1 MWARSPSPSQ
11 FNSYT
16 MASYHNSLNPPSGED
31 HHNTHLQA
39 MYARLQAA
47 RNAQTHNDD
56 PVPAPGPAAAAH
68 DLLSR
73 FHSYNQAS
81 NPHDYYGQA
90 PSESPVTGLDDYPPP
105 AAPTPPTG
113 FGAHSHSHHPPGAIG
128 SSLPPIGT
136 MPSNSASSAEQSVN
150 LLNLLKFSGAQG
162 QNSQPHSQHSQG
174 SPAGSA
180 HALSF
185 GSSPHQAHATS
196 NSNPPPLH
204 APVPIPADPQGL
216 LATLMKGNMQ
226 NEGPAPRVEHQ
237 QPSSRDSWNMG
248 PPANTQ
254 EYLLNLLHRPKP
266 AQNDQPSTNES
277 SQPATL
283 TPQSANDS
291 SADHYRDY
299 GHRQALLESAS
310 HDSTPL
316 PHQFAVSPR
325 DRHDFQSPLPQHSH
339 YDTSNRSSRF
349 DYTNPFDEF
358 AAPQDKA
365 SKSSTPGNSG
375 PVTTMPPELQAATAV
390 KIMQKSSAS
399 AMSSPGNASDHK
411 RSSAYQS
418 PPVSAGPPRAR
429 PERYPSDTGRS
440 HGSPYT
446 TASHSDPHYEREHEH
461 GHGHGHENEREHEHE
476 YEHEHER
483 EHERGQE
490 YQPQHQQN
498 KETVLDAI
506 TDLAEKADI
515 EAQDALARAEQEE
528 AQARIAADLEDMMSA
543 KTDAE
548 FQDSA
553 EAAARNLSKELEK
566 EENADALEARYS
578 PEIAQ
583 SIRHIVE
590 DTAHGPVADSWESA
604 EADEI
609 VVIEEPPT
617 PVKVY
622 NFPMKPW
629 ISITMQ
635 DSFDEPRPQF
645 RDEVILDIARLKKE
659 FDQIDRNLVAATESY
674 IAYGMSKAGGLRVI
688 RQEDGKDAKLFTD
701 TKDRVFNV
709 AVSYTSDDGDIP
721 PEESIIGTG
730 ISGTVYYIQ
739 IRGGGKDH
747 LEESHP
753 EQYGFALPPANTQ
766 EGDAPGG
773 ILKTRA
779 RTSATH
785 PEYFA
790 VGRGKTINIIWP
802 AVVMQKNIFKPGH
815 DRLVDTEKL
824 AKECALRINT
834 GKAGKDFTFSQ
845 DDTTIVSLDKS
856 GRVKFWDV
864 RDLTAV
870 DMNSDVRFPMPAHTS
885 LEIKEPL
892 MTLNT
897 TPEGEKAWPTSVLL
911 LDKQRPYQKRCA
923 LRYMIVGMK
932 QNHTLQLW
940 DLALGKP
947 VQEFN
952 LPHSKESDAVC
963 SVMYHPATGMIVV
976 GHPTRNSV
984 YFLHLSAPK
993 YTIKGLSQVDYIQ
1006 KLVAKDS
1013 SIPEPDST
1021 AVISGVREYSL
1032 ANKGLLRSLDIL
1044 ETPSCSSS
1052 SDEPSL
1058 FDLYAMHS
1066 KGVTAMTIKQ
1076 ADLGWSKDNKVVL
1089 GVDATDS
1096 GLVKISKLK
1105 ELPSTIVPEP
1115 HAAEEPAAPIK
1126 IASRPSAK
1134 EIATSHTTSSTSGQ
1148 EAQKRTSES
1157 IVPHLQNE
1165 RKESD
1170 IPVTPNN
1177 QLEKSEKKA
1186 RKKREKAAAA
1196 AAAAAEKLAIENAQP
1211 NANSNSPR
1219 VDTVPTTKNAE
1230 SRATISPSLQPTM
1243 STESVQSAVR
1253 QISSGLSEKLTAVI
1267 THELKDH
1274 RGKVESEFRNRS
1286 DSYAKS
1292 QKELLE
1298 LVSSVLNEN
1307 TQAVLSR
1314 TITDQFED
1322 SVVPH
1327 LSNLI
1332 TKTIETQI
1340 DSKLGGKVSHS
1351 VNNQLQ
1357 KTLPHAV
1364 THALQKADLTKSIS
1378 ERLAASVAMDMEE
1391 SFRETLVSSI
1401 TPIFSDMAVAS
1412 SRSLIQDVQRR
1423 TAEQIQE
1430 FEQRHIVD
1438 TQKID
1443 QLTAIVSK
1451 LSDTVGEMAAAQ
1463 TQFQEQM
1470 AQMQLRMSQDRAPA
1484 QPQPQPQVSQPVSN
1498 RAASY
1503 GSPSATSSSH
1513 GNQLVPY
1520 PGGNHSNAKDAE
1532 LQHLISNIA
1541 SFMERGEY
1549 ETGLIR
1555 WIQLPRQ
1562 HDIFDEY
1569 IVKFD
1574 PQIVRDMP
1582 ALVSLSVASVLA
1594 EQLDGPHLRER
1605 VTWVELVL
1613 NSLYSS
1619 LPHITD
1625 PAVRD
1630 VVPKIM
1636 ATFLERV
1643 EKLFMRISGR
1653 APTDPMLP
1661 HLSNMT
1667 HIATRI
1673 QNYARNSNY

>member
-1 MWARSPSPSQ
+1 
-11 FNSYT
+11 
-16 MASYHNSLNPPSGED
+16 MAG
-31 HHNTHLQA
+31 
-39 MYARLQAA
+39 
-47 RNAQTHNDD
+47 
-56 PVPAPGPAAAAH
+56 
-68 DLLSR
+68 
-73 FHSYNQAS
+73 
-81 NPHDYYGQA
+81 
-90 PSESPVTGLDDYPPP
+90 
-105 AAPTPPTG
+105 
-113 FGAHSHSHHPPGAIG
+113 
-128 SSLPPIGT
+128 
-136 MPSNSASSAEQSVN
+136 
-150 LLNLLKFSGAQG
+150 
-162 QNSQPHSQHSQG
+162 
-174 SPAGSA
+174 
-180 HALSF
+180 
-185 GSSPHQAHATS
+185 
-196 NSNPPPLH
+196 
-204 APVPIPADPQGL
+204 
-216 LATLMKGNMQ
+216 
-226 NEGPAPRVEHQ
+226 
-237 QPSSRDSWNMG
+237 
-248 PPANTQ
+248 
-254 EYLLNLLHRPKP
+254 
-266 AQNDQPSTNES
+266 
-277 SQPATL
+277 
-283 TPQSANDS
+283 
-291 SADHYRDY
+291 
-299 GHRQALLESAS
+299 
-310 HDSTPL
+310 
-316 PHQFAVSPR
+316 
-325 DRHDFQSPLPQHSH
+325 
-339 YDTSNRSSRF
+339 
-349 DYTNPFDEF
+349 
-358 AAPQDKA
+358 
-365 SKSSTPGNSG
+365 
-375 PVTTMPPELQAATAV
+375 
-390 KIMQKSSAS
+390 
-399 AMSSPGNASDHK
+399 
-411 RSSAYQS
+411 
-418 PPVSAGPPRAR
+418 
-429 PERYPSDTGRS
+429 
-440 HGSPYT
+440 
-446 TASHSDPHYEREHEH
+446 
-461 GHGHGHENEREHEHE
+461 
-476 YEHEHER
+476 
-483 EHERGQE
+483 
-490 YQPQHQQN
+490 
-498 KETVLDAI
+498 
-506 TDLAEKADI
+506 LAEKADL
-515 EAQDALARAEQEE
+515 EAQEALARAEQEE
-528 AQARIAADLEDMMSA
+528 VQAQIAANLEEMMNARS
-543 KTDAE
+543 DAE
-548 FQDSA
+548 FQEAA
-553 EAAARNLSKELEK
+553 EAAARDLSKELDN
-566 EENADALEARYS
+566 EENAGALETQYS
-578 PEIAQ
+578 PQVAQ
-583 SIRHIVE
+583 AIRNIVE

-604 EADEI
+604 DADEI
-609 VVIEEPPT
+609 VVIEESPAPI
-617 PVKVY
+617 KVY

-629 ISITMQ
+629 VSITMH

-645 RDEVILDIARLKKE
+645 RDEVILDIARLKKD

-747 LEESHP
+747 LEEPHP

-790 VGRGKTINIIWP
+790 VGRGKTISIIWP
-802 AVVMQKNIFKPGH
+802 ALVIQKNIFKPGH
-815 DRLVDTEKL
+815 DRLVDTERL

-976 GHPTRNSV
+976 GHPTRNSI

-993 YTIKGLSQVDYIQ
+993 YTIKGMSQVDYIQ

-1021 AVISGVREYSL
+1021 AVISGVREYSF

-1044 ETPSCSSS
+1044 ENPSCSSS
-1052 SDEPSL
+1052 SDEQSL

-1066 KGVTAMTIKQ
+1066 KGVTAVTIKQ

-1089 GVDATDS
+1089 GVDATES

-1115 HAAEEPAAPIK
+1115 HAAEEPAPPIK
-1126 IASRPSAK
+1126 IATRPAIK
-1134 EIATSHTTSSTSGQ
+1134 EIATPHTVSTTPGQ
-1148 EAQKRTSES
+1148 ETHKRNGES
-1157 IVPHLQNE
+1157 SAPHLQNE

-1170 IPVTPNN
+1170 IPVTPVN
-1177 QLEKSEKKA
+1177 QLDKSEKKA

-1196 AAAAAEKLAIENAQP
+1196 AAEKLAAENALLT
-1211 NANSNSPR
+1211 ASGNSPR
-1219 VDTVPTTKNAE
+1219 VDNVPATKHAE
-1230 SRATISPSLQPTM
+1230 PKVSASPSLQPTM
-1243 STESVQSAVR
+1243 SMESVQAAVR
-1253 QISSGLSEKLTAVI
+1253 QISTGLGEKLTAVI

-1274 RGKVESEFRNRS
+1274 RSKVESEFRHRS

-1307 TQAVLSR
+1307 IQAVLSR

-1322 SVVPH
+1322 NVVPH

-1332 TKTIETQI
+1332 TKTIESQI

-1378 ERLAASVAMDMEE
+1378 ERLAASVALDMEE

-1401 TPIFSDMAVAS
+1401 TPAFSDMAVSA

-1423 TAEQIQE
+1423 TADQFKE
-1430 FEQRHIVD
+1430 FEQRHVAD
-1438 TQKID
+1438 TKKID
-1443 QLTAIVSK
+1443 QLTALVSK
-1451 LSDTVGEMAAAQ
+1451 LSDTVSEMATAQ
-1463 TQFQEQM
+1463 TQFQERLVQV
-1470 AQMQLRMSQDRAPA
+1470 QLRMSQDRGPA
-1484 QPQPQPQVSQPVSN
+1484 QPPQPAQPSLN
-1498 RAASY
+1498 RTASY
-1503 GSPSATSSSH
+1503 GSPSATSSNH

-1520 PGGNHSNAKDAE
+1520 PNSNHSNAKDAE
-1532 LQHLISNIA
+1532 LQHLITSVA

-1574 PQIVRDMP
+1574 PQIVQDMP

-1605 VTWVELVL
+1605 VTWVEVVL

-1619 LPHITD
+1619 LPHVTD

-1630 VVPKIM
+1630 VIPKIM
-1636 ATFLERV
+1636 STFLERV
-1643 EKLFMRISGR
+1643 EKLFIRINGR
-1653 APTDPMLP
+1653 APTDPMLQ
-1661 HLSNMT
+1661 HLSSMT
-1667 HIATRI
+1667 QIAKRI
-1673 QNYARNSNY
+1673 RNYGRNLAY

>member
-1 MWARSPSPSQ
+1 
-11 FNSYT
+11 
-16 MASYHNSLNPPSGED
+16 MASYNNLNPPSGED
-31 HHNTHLQA
+31 QNAHLQA

-47 RNAQTHNDD
+47 RNAQTHGEDSA
-56 PVPAPGPAAAAH
+56 PASAAAH

-90 PSESPVTGLDDYPPP
+90 SAESPVTGLDDYPPP

-113 FGAHSHSHHPPGAIG
+113 FGHSHHPPGVIG
-128 SSLPPIGT
+128 SLPPIGT
-136 MPSNSASSAEQSVN
+136 MSSASSTNTADQSVN

-162 QNSQPHSQHSQG
+162 QNSQPHSQA

-185 GSSPHQAHATS
+185 GSSPNQTHA
-196 NSNPPPLH
+196 NPPPLH
-204 APVPIPADPQGL
+204 APVPMPADPQGL
-216 LATLMKGNMQ
+216 LATLMKGNMH
-226 NEGPAPRVEHQ
+226 NEVAAQRAEHQ
-237 QPSSRDSWNMG
+237 QPNIRDAWNIG
-248 PPANTQ
+248 PPTNTQ

-266 AQNDQPSTNES
+266 AQHDQPSTNES

-291 SADHYRDY
+291 PADHYRDY
-299 GHRQALLESAS
+299 VPRQALLENTS

-316 PHQFAVSPR
+316 PHQFASSPQAKY
-325 DRHDFQSPLPQHSH
+325 DYQSPSSQHSH
-339 YDTSNRSSRF
+339 HDATRRSSRF

-365 SKSSTPGNSG
+365 SKASTPGTSG
-375 PVTTMPPELQAATAV
+375 PASTMPTELPAATAV
-390 KIMQKSSAS
+390 NVIQKKTSTSAI
-399 AMSSPGNASDHK
+399 SSPGNASDHK
-411 RSSAYQS
+411 RPSAYHS
-418 PPVSAGPPRAR
+418 PVVNTEPARPR
-429 PERYPSDTGRS
+429 PERYPSDAGRS
-440 HGSPYT
+440 RGSPYT
-446 TASHSDPHYEREHEH
+446 TTSHSDRL
-461 GHGHGHENEREHEHE
+461 
-476 YEHEHER
+476 YEHEHE
-483 EHERGQE
+483 
-490 YQPQHQQN
+490 QN
-498 KETVLDAI
+498 QETVLEAI
-506 TDLAEKADI
+506 TDLAKKADL
-515 EAQDALARAEQEE
+515 EAREALVKAKHQE
-528 AQARIAADLEDMMSA
+528 AQAQIAANLEDMMSA
-543 KTDAE
+543 RTDAE
-548 FQDSA
+548 FQESA
-553 EAAARNLSKELEK
+553 EAAARDLSKELEK
-566 EENADALEARYS
+566 EENAGALEARYS
-578 PEIAQ
+578 PEVAQ
-583 SIRHIVE
+583 AIRDIVD
-590 DTAHGPVADSWESA
+590 DTAHGAVADSWESA

-609 VVIEEPPT
+609 VVIEEPPA

-753 EQYGFALPPANTQ
+753 EQYGFALPPASTQ

-790 VGRGKTINIIWP
+790 VGRGKTISIIWP

-870 DMNSDVRFPMPAHTS
+870 DMNSD
-885 LEIKEPL
+885 EPL

-947 VQEFN
+947 
-952 LPHSKESDAVC
+952 ESDAVC
-963 SVMYHPATGMIVV
+963 SVMYHPSTGMIVV

-1021 AVISGVREYSL
+1021 A
-1032 ANKGLLRSLDIL
+1032 GLLRSLDIL
-1044 ETPSCSSS
+1044 ENPSCSSS
-1052 SDEPSL
+1052 SDEQSL

-1066 KGVTAMTIKQ
+1066 KGVTAVTIKQ

-1089 GVDATDS
+1089 GVDATDG

-1105 ELPSTIVPEP
+1105 ELPSTVVPEP

-1126 IASRPSAK
+1126 IASRSVAKDSATPQT
-1134 EIATSHTTSSTSGQ
+1134 ASSASGQ
-1148 EAQKRTSES
+1148 DTHKRTGEAGA
-1157 IVPHLQNE
+1157 PHLQNE

-1170 IPVTPNN
+1170 IPVTPVN
-1177 QLEKSEKKA
+1177 QLDKSEKKA

-1196 AAAAAEKLAIENAQP
+1196 AAAAAEKLAAENTQS
-1211 NANSNSPR
+1211 NTSSNSPR
-1219 VDTVPTTKNAE
+1219 VDTIPSTKSAEPKVTT
-1230 SRATISPSLQPTM
+1230 SPSLQQTM
-1243 STESVQSAVR
+1243 STESVQAAVR
-1253 QISSGLSEKLTAVI
+1253 QISTGLSDKLTTVI

-1274 RGKVESEFRNRS
+1274 RSKVESEFRNRS

-1322 SVVPH
+1322 SVLPH

-1378 ERLAASVAMDMEE
+1378 ERLAASVALDMEE

-1423 TAEQIQE
+1423 TTEQIQE
-1430 FEQRHIVD
+1430 FEQRHIAD

-1463 TQFQEQM
+1463 TQFQERIV
-1470 AQMQLRMSQDRAPA
+1470 QMQLRMSQDRAPA
-1484 QPQPQPQVSQPVSN
+1484 QPQAAQPVPN
-1498 RAASY
+1498 QAASY
-1503 GSPSATSSSH
+1503 GSPSATSSNH

-1520 PGGNHSNAKDAE
+1520 PSGNHSNSTKDTE
-1532 LQHLISNIA
+1532 LQHLVSSVA
-1541 SFMERGEY
+1541 AHMERGEF

-1605 VTWVELVL
+1605 VTWVEHVL

-1630 VVPKIM
+1630 VIPKIM
-1636 ATFLERV
+1636 GTFLERV

-1653 APTDPMLP
+1653 APSDPMLQ
-1661 HLSNMT
+1661 HLSTMT
-1667 HIATRI
+1667 HMAKRI
-1673 QNYARNSNY
+1673 QSFARNPTY

>member
-1 MWARSPSPSQ
+1 MWAASPSRLPIL
-11 FNSYT
+11 T
-16 MASYHNSLNPPSGED
+16 MASYNNLNPPSGED
-31 HHNTHLQA
+31 QNAHLQA
-39 MYARLQAA
+39 MYARIQAA
-47 RNAQTHNDD
+47 RNAQHGEDS
-56 PVPAPGPAAAAH
+56 VPASASAH

-90 PSESPVTGLDDYPPP
+90 SAESPVTGLDDYPPP

-113 FGAHSHSHHPPGAIG
+113 FGHSHHPPGVIG
-128 SSLPPIGT
+128 SLPPIGT
-136 MPSNSASSAEQSVN
+136 MSSTNSTNTADQSVN
-150 LLNLLKFSGAQG
+150 LLNLLKFSGGQG
-162 QNSQPHSQHSQG
+162 QNSQPHSQA
-174 SPAGSA
+174 SPVGSA
-180 HALSF
+180 HGSHALSF
-185 GSSPHQAHATS
+185 GSSPNQTHA
-196 NSNPPPLH
+196 NPPPLH
-204 APVPIPADPQGL
+204 APVPMPADPQGL
-216 LATLMKGNMQ
+216 LATLMKGNMH
-226 NEGPAPRVEHQ
+226 NEAAAQRAEHQ
-237 QPSSRDSWNMG
+237 QPNIRDAWNIG
-248 PPANTQ
+248 PPTNTQ

-266 AQNDQPSTNES
+266 AQHDQPSTNES
-277 SQPATL
+277 SQPPTL

-291 SADHYRDY
+291 PVDHYKDY
-299 GHRQALLESAS
+299 VPRQALLENTS

-316 PHQFAVSPR
+316 PHQFAPSPHAKY
-325 DRHDFQSPLPQHSH
+325 DYQSPSSQHSH
-339 YDTSNRSSRF
+339 HDSTRRSSRF

-358 AAPQDKA
+358 AASQGKA
-365 SKSSTPGNSG
+365 SKASTPGTSG
-375 PVTTMPPELQAATAV
+375 PAAAMPTELPAVTTV
-390 KIMQKSSAS
+390 KIMQKKTSVSAI
-399 AMSSPGNASDHK
+399 SSPGNASDNM
-411 RSSAYQS
+411 RSSAYHS
-418 PPVSAGPPRAR
+418 PVVNTELARPR
-429 PERYPSDTGRS
+429 PERYPSDAGRS
-440 HGSPYT
+440 RGSPYT
-446 TASHSDPHYEREHEH
+446 TTSHSDRI
-461 GHGHGHENEREHEHE
+461 
-476 YEHEHER
+476 YEHEHE
-483 EHERGQE
+483 HE
-490 YQPQHQQN
+490 QN
-498 KETVLDAI
+498 RETVMDAI
-506 TDLAEKADI
+506 TDLAEKADL
-515 EAQDALARAEQEE
+515 EAQEALARAEQQE
-528 AQARIAADLEDMMSA
+528 AQAQIAADLEEMVNA
-543 KTDAE
+543 RTDVE
-548 FQDSA
+548 FQESA
-553 EAAARNLSKELEK
+553 EAAARDISRELEK
-566 EENADALEARYS
+566 EENAEALEARYS
-578 PEIAQ
+578 PEVAQ
-583 SIRHIVE
+583 AIRDIVD
-590 DTAHGPVADSWESA
+590 DTAHGAVADSWESA
-604 EADEI
+604 DADEI
-609 VVIEEPPT
+609 VVIEESLA

-753 EQYGFALPPANTQ
+753 EQYGFALPPASTQ

-790 VGRGKTINIIWP
+790 VGRGKTISIIWP

-815 DRLVDTEKL
+815 DRLVDTERL

-963 SVMYHPATGMIVV
+963 SVMYHSATGMIVV

-1044 ETPSCSSS
+1044 ENPSCSSS
-1052 SDEPSL
+1052 SDEQSL

-1066 KGVTAMTIKQ
+1066 KGVTAVTVKQ

-1089 GVDATDS
+1089 GVDATDG

-1105 ELPSTIVPEP
+1105 ELPSTVVPEP

-1126 IASRPSAK
+1126 IASRSTAKDSA
-1134 EIATSHTTSSTSGQ
+1134 IPHTASSASGQ
-1148 EAQKRTSES
+1148 DTHKRIGES
-1157 IVPHLQNE
+1157 SVPHLQSE

-1170 IPVTPNN
+1170 IPVTPVN
-1177 QLEKSEKKA
+1177 QLDKSEKKA

-1196 AAAAAEKLAIENAQP
+1196 AAAAAAAEKVATENTQS
-1211 NANSNSPR
+1211 NASSNSPH
-1219 VDTVPTTKNAE
+1219 VDTIPSTKSVEPKVTT
-1230 SRATISPSLQPTM
+1230 SPSLQQTM
-1243 STESVQSAVR
+1243 STESVQAAVK
-1253 QISSGLSEKLTAVI
+1253 QISTGLSEKLTTVI

-1274 RGKVESEFRNRS
+1274 RSKVESEFRNRS

-1322 SVVPH
+1322 SVLPH

-1378 ERLAASVAMDMEE
+1378 ERLAASVALDMEA
-1391 SFRETLVSSI
+1391 SFRETLISSI
-1401 TPIFSDMAVAS
+1401 TPTFSDMAVAS
-1412 SRSLIQDVQRR
+1412 SRSLIQEVQRR
-1423 TAEQIQE
+1423 TADQIQE

-1451 LSDTVGEMAAAQ
+1451 LSNTVGEMAAAQ
-1463 TQFQEQM
+1463 TQFQERLI
-1470 AQMQLRMSQDRAPA
+1470 QMQLRMSQDRGPA
-1484 QPQPQPQVSQPVSN
+1484 QPQIAQPVPN
-1498 RAASY
+1498 QAASY
-1503 GSPSATSSSH
+1503 GSPSATSSNH

-1520 PGGNHSNAKDAE
+1520 PSGNHSNSAKDTE
-1532 LQHLISNIA
+1532 LQHLITSVA
-1541 SFMERGEY
+1541 SHMERGEY

-1555 WIQLPRQ
+1555 WIQLQRQ
-1562 HDIFDEY
+1562 HDVFDEY

-1605 VTWVELVL
+1605 VTWVEHVL

-1630 VVPKIM
+1630 VIPKIM
-1636 ATFLERV
+1636 GTFLERV
-1643 EKLFMRISGR
+1643 EKLFMRISSR
-1653 APTDPMLP
+1653 APSDPMLQ
-1661 HLSNMT
+1661 HLSTMT
-1667 HIATRI
+1667 HMAKRI
-1673 QNYARNSNY
+1673 QGFARNSAY

>member
-1 MWARSPSPSQ
+1 
-11 FNSYT
+11 
-16 MASYHNSLNPPSGED
+16 
-31 HHNTHLQA
+31 
-39 MYARLQAA
+39 
-47 RNAQTHNDD
+47 
-56 PVPAPGPAAAAH
+56 
-68 DLLSR
+68 
-73 FHSYNQAS
+73 
-81 NPHDYYGQA
+81 
-90 PSESPVTGLDDYPPP
+90 
-105 AAPTPPTG
+105 
-113 FGAHSHSHHPPGAIG
+113 
-128 SSLPPIGT
+128 
-136 MPSNSASSAEQSVN
+136 MPSNSSAEQSVN

-162 QNSQPHSQHSQG
+162 HSSQPHSHHSQG

-180 HALSF
+180 HAPSY
-185 GSSPHQAHATS
+185 GSSPHQTHAST
-196 NSNPPPLH
+196 NNNPPPLH
-204 APVPIPADPQGL
+204 QPVPIPADPQGL

-226 NEGPAPRVEHQ
+226 GEVPAPRSERSVEHQ
-237 QPSSRDSWNMG
+237 QSNSRDSWNIG
-248 PPANTQ
+248 PPPANTQ

-291 SADHYRDY
+291 SVDHYRDY
-299 GHRQALLESAS
+299 APRPGLLESAS

-316 PHQFAVSPR
+316 PLQFMQSPHAK
-325 DRHDFQSPLPQHSH
+325 HDFQSPVSHHSH
-339 YDTSNRSSRF
+339 HEASHKPTRF
-349 DYTNPFDEF
+349 DYANPFDEF
-358 AAPQDKA
+358 SVPQGNA
-365 SKSSTPGNSG
+365 SRSSTPGNPA
-375 PVTTMPPELQAATAV
+375 PVTGLPSEFPVVTAV
-390 KIMQKSSAS
+390 KAVQQSSVS
-399 AMSSPGNASDHK
+399 AISSPGNASDHN
-411 RSSAYQS
+411 RPSAYHS
-418 PPVSAGPPRAR
+418 PVMNAEHNRPY

-440 HGSPYT
+440 RDSPYAT
-446 TASHSDPHYEREHEH
+446 GSHSGPHYEHEIEPEQEDEHRP
-461 GHGHGHENEREHEHE
+461 NR
-476 YEHEHER
+476 
-483 EHERGQE
+483 
-490 YQPQHQQN
+490 
-498 KETVLDAI
+498 ETVLDAI
-506 TDLAEKADI
+506 TDLAEKADL
-515 EAQDALARAEQEE
+515 EAQDALARAEHEE
-528 AQARIAADLEDMMSA
+528 AEARIAADLEEMMSA

-548 FQDSA
+548 FQESA
-553 EAAARNLSKELEK
+553 EQAARDLSEELSK
-566 EENADALEARYS
+566 EENAEVLETHYS
-578 PEIAQ
+578 PEVAQ
-583 SIRHIVE
+583 TIRDIVE

-609 VVIEEPPT
+609 VVIEEPPA

-645 RDEVILDIARLKKE
+645 REEVILDIARLKKE

-790 VGRGKTINIIWP
+790 VGRGKTISIVWP

-815 DRLVDTEKL
+815 DRLVDTERL
-824 AKECALRINT
+824 AKDCALRINT

-870 DMNSDVRFPMPAHTS
+870 DMNSDVRYPMPAHTS

-1044 ETPSCSSS
+1044 ESPSCSSS
-1052 SDEPSL
+1052 SEEPSL

-1066 KGVTAMTIKQ
+1066 KGVTAVTIKQ

-1089 GVDATDS
+1089 GVDAADA

-1105 ELPSTIVPEP
+1105 ELPNTIVPDP
-1115 HAAEEPAAPIK
+1115 HVAEEPTAPIK
-1126 IASRPSAK
+1126 IATRSSVK
-1134 EIATSHTTSSTSGQ
+1134 ELPASHTASSTLGQ
-1148 EAQKRTSES
+1148 ETHKRNGELSA
-1157 IVPHLQNE
+1157 PHLQIE
-1165 RKESD
+1165 RKEAD
-1170 IPVTPNN
+1170 PPVTPVN
-1177 QLEKSEKKA
+1177 QLDKSEKKA

-1196 AAAAAEKLAIENAQP
+1196 AAAAAEKLAVENMQ
-1211 NANSNSPR
+1211 SNVSNNVPR
-1219 VDTVPTTKNAE
+1219 NDTTPSTKNE
-1230 SRATISPSLQPTM
+1230 PRATQPMM

-1267 THELKDH
+1267 THELRDH

-1322 SVVPH
+1322 SVIPH
-1327 LSNLI
+1327 LSSLI
-1332 TKTIETQI
+1332 TKTVETQI
-1340 DSKLGGKVSHS
+1340 DTKLGGKVSHS
-1351 VNNQLQ
+1351 INNQLQ

-1364 THALQKADLTKSIS
+1364 NHALQKADLTKSIS
-1378 ERLAASVAMDMEE
+1378 ERLAANVALDMEE

-1430 FEQRHIVD
+1430 FEQRHIID

-1463 TQFQEQM
+1463 AQVQEQLV
-1470 AQMQLRMSQDRAPA
+1470 QMQLRMSQDRGP
-1484 QPQPQPQVSQPVSN
+1484 PQPQPQSQPQPQLPPQPPQHVSN
-1498 RAASY
+1498 RTASY
-1503 GSPSATSSSH
+1503 GSPSATSSNHGSH
-1513 GNQLVPY
+1513 GNHGNHGGQLVPY
-1520 PGGNHSNAKDAE
+1520 PGSNHSSAKDAE
-1532 LQHLISNIA
+1532 LQHLISTIA
-1541 SFMERGEY
+1541 PFMERGEF

-1569 IVKFD
+1569 LVKFD

-1605 VTWVELVL
+1605 ITWVELVL

-1619 LPHITD
+1619 LPHVTVCNPEFPANDFHIDSLQD
-1625 PAVRD
+1625 PAVRE
-1630 VVPKIM
+1630 VIPKIM
-1636 ATFLERV
+1636 ATFHERV
-1643 EKLFMRISGR
+1643 EKLFIRISSR
-1653 APTDPMLP
+1653 APTDPMLS
-1661 HLSNMT
+1661 HLSSMT
-1667 HIATRI
+1667 HLATRI
-1673 QNYARNSNY
+1673 QNYVRNAAY

>member
-1 MWARSPSPSQ
+1 
-11 FNSYT
+11 
-16 MASYHNSLNPPSGED
+16 MASYNNLSPPSGED
-31 HHNTHLQA
+31 QNTHLQA

-56 PVPAPGPAAAAH
+56 SAAASSAAH

-90 PSESPVTGLDDYPPP
+90 SSESPVTGLDDYPPP

-113 FGAHSHSHHPPGAIG
+113 FGHSHHPPGVIG
-128 SSLPPIGT
+128 SLGPIGT
-136 MPSNSASSAEQSVN
+136 MSNSSSTADQSVN
-150 LLNLLKFSGAQG
+150 LLNLLKFSGAQA
-162 QNSQPHSQHSQG
+162 QNSQSQPHSQA
-174 SPAGSA
+174 SPSGSA

-185 GSSPHQAHATS
+185 GSSPNQTHA
-196 NSNPPPLH
+196 NHPPLLH
-204 APVPIPADPQGL
+204 APVPMPADPQGL
-216 LATLMKGNMQ
+216 LATLMKGNVH
-226 NEGPAPRVEHQ
+226 NEVSAPRVEHH
-237 QPSSRDSWNMG
+237 QPNIRDPWNLG
-248 PPANTQ
+248 PPPTNTQ

-291 SADHYRDY
+291 AADHYKDY
-299 GHRQALLESAS
+299 VPRQALLENAS

-316 PHQFAVSPR
+316 PHQFASSPQAKY
-325 DRHDFQSPLPQHSH
+325 DYQSPSSQHSH
-339 YDTSNRSSRF
+339 HDATRRSGRF

-358 AAPQDKA
+358 AASQGKA
-365 SKSSTPGNSG
+365 SKSSTPGTSG
-375 PVTTMPPELQAATAV
+375 PMATMPTELPAASAV
-390 KIMQKSSAS
+390 KTIQKKTSVSAI
-399 AMSSPGNASDHK
+399 SSPGNASDHK

-418 PPVSAGPPRAR
+418 PVVNTEPTRPR
-429 PERYPSDTGRS
+429 PERYPSETGRS
-440 HGSPYT
+440 RASPYT
-446 TASHSDPHYEREHEH
+446 TASHSDRI
-461 GHGHGHENEREHEHE
+461 
-476 YEHEHER
+476 YEHDEHDQDPDR
-483 EHERGQE
+483 DQDQDQDQE
-490 YQPQHQQN
+490 DQELEQN
-498 KETVLDAI
+498 RETVLEAI
-506 TDLAEKADI
+506 TDLAEKADL
-515 EAQDALARAEQEE
+515 EAQEALARAEQEE
-528 AQARIAADLEDMMSA
+528 VQARIAADLEEMMSA
-543 KTDAE
+543 RTDAE
-548 FQDSA
+548 FQEAA
-553 EAAARNLSKELEK
+553 EAAARDISKELDNEK
-566 EENADALEARYS
+566 NAELLESRYS
-578 PEIAQ
+578 PEVAQ
-583 SIRHIVE
+583 AIRDIVE
-590 DTAHGPVADSWESA
+590 DTAHGAVADSWESA

-609 VVIEEPPT
+609 VVIEEPPA

-645 RDEVILDIARLKKE
+645 RDEVILDIARLKKD

-674 IAYGMSKAGGLRVI
+674 IVYGMSKAGGLRVI

-747 LEESHP
+747 LEEPHP

-790 VGRGKTINIIWP
+790 VGRGKTISIIWP
-802 AVVMQKNIFKPGH
+802 AVVIQKNIYKPGH
-815 DRLVDTEKL
+815 DRLVDTERL

-963 SVMYHPATGMIVV
+963 SVMYHPSTGMIVV
-976 GHPTRNSV
+976 GHPTRNSI

-1044 ETPSCSSS
+1044 ENPSCSSS
-1052 SDEPSL
+1052 SDEQSL

-1066 KGVTAMTIKQ
+1066 KGVTAVTVKQ
-1076 ADLGWSKDNKVVL
+1076 TDLGWSKDNKVVL
-1089 GVDATDS
+1089 GVDATES

-1115 HAAEEPAAPIK
+1115 HATEEPTAPIK
-1126 IASRPSAK
+1126 IATRSSIK
-1134 EIATSHTTSSTSGQ
+1134 EIAVSHTASSASGQ
-1148 EAQKRTSES
+1148 ETHKRANEPSA
-1157 IVPHLQNE
+1157 PHLQE

-1170 IPVTPNN
+1170 IPVTPAN
-1177 QLEKSEKKA
+1177 QVDKSEKKA

-1196 AAAAAEKLAIENAQP
+1196 AAAAAAAEKLAAENTQS
-1211 NANSNSPR
+1211 NGSSNSPR
-1219 VDTVPTTKNAE
+1219 VDNAPATKNVE
-1230 SRATISPSLQPTM
+1230 PKIVTSPSVQPTM
-1243 STESVQSAVR
+1243 STESVQAAVK
-1253 QISSGLSEKLTAVI
+1253 QISTGLGEKLTAVI

-1292 QKELLE
+1292 QKDLLE

-1314 TITDQFED
+1314 IITDQFDD
-1322 SVVPH
+1322 SVLPH
-1327 LSNLI
+1327 LSSLI
-1332 TKTIETQI
+1332 QKTIETQI

-1378 ERLAASVAMDMEE
+1378 ERLAASVALDMEE

-1401 TPIFSDMAVAS
+1401 TPAFSDMAVAA
-1412 SRSLIQDVQRR
+1412 SRSLVQDVQRR
-1423 TAEQIQE
+1423 TTEQFQE
-1430 FEQRHIVD
+1430 LEQRHIAD

-1443 QLTAIVSK
+1443 QLTSLVSK
-1451 LSDTVGEMAAAQ
+1451 LSDTVSEMAAAQ
-1463 TQFQEQM
+1463 TQFQERLV
-1470 AQMQLRMSQDRAPA
+1470 QMQLRMSQDRAPA
-1484 QPQPQPQVSQPVSN
+1484 HPLPTQPLPNST
-1498 RAASY
+1498 ASY
-1503 GSPSATSSSH
+1503 GSPSATSSNH

-1520 PGGNHSNAKDAE
+1520 PSSNHSNAKDVE
-1532 LQHLISNIA
+1532 LQHLISSVA
-1541 SFMERGEY
+1541 SFMDRGEY

-1574 PQIVRDMP
+1574 PAIVRDMP

-1594 EQLDGPHLRER
+1594 EQLDGPHLRDR

-1619 LPHITD
+1619 LPHVTD
-1625 PAVRD
+1625 PAVRE
-1630 VVPKIM
+1630 VIPKIM
-1636 ATFLERV
+1636 STFLERV
-1643 EKLFMRISGR
+1643 EKLFMRISSR
-1653 APTDPMLP
+1653 APTDPILQ

-1667 HIATRI
+1667 SIARRI
-1673 QNYARNSNY
+1673 QNFARNSAY

>member
-1 MWARSPSPSQ
+1 ME
-11 FNSYT
+11 
-16 MASYHNSLNPPSGED
+16 SYHNSMNPPTGSGED
-31 HHNTHLQA
+31 QNNHLQA
-39 MYARLQAA
+39 MYSRLQAA
-47 RNAQTHNDD
+47 RLALSHNEDS
-56 PVPAPGPAAAAH
+56 GPASAPSAA
-68 DLLSR
+68 LLSR

-81 NPHDYYGQA
+81 NPHDYYGQTSA
-90 PSESPVTGLDDYPPP
+90 ESPVTGLDDYPPP
-105 AAPTPPTG
+105 AAPTPPTAALG
-113 FGAHSHSHHPPGAIG
+113 HSHHPPGVIG
-128 SSLPPIGT
+128 SGFQSAGT
-136 MPSNSASSAEQSVN
+136 MSSNPASSADQSAN
-150 LLNLLKFSGAQG
+150 LLNLLKFSG
-162 QNSQPHSQHSQG
+162 SKSQG
-174 SPAGSA
+174 SQSIHSHSQASPANSVHG
-180 HALSF
+180 LSF
-185 GSSPHQAHATS
+185 SSSSGQQHV
-196 NSNPPPLH
+196 NNPPLH
-204 APVPIPADPQGL
+204 APVPMPADPQGL
-216 LATLMKGNMQ
+216 LATLMKGNAH
-226 NEGPAPRVEHQ
+226 NEAAARAAEHQ
-237 QPSSRDSWNMG
+237 QPAGRDSWNIG
-248 PPANTQ
+248 PPTNTQ

-291 SADHYRDY
+291 TADHYKDY
-299 GHRQALLESAS
+299 IPRQTLFESAS
-310 HDSTPL
+310 QDSTPL
-316 PHQFAVSPR
+316 PLPFSASPQNKF
-325 DRHDFQSPLPQHSH
+325 DYQSPSSQHSH
-339 YDTSNRSSRF
+339 HDAIRGAGRF
-349 DYTNPFDEF
+349 DYSNPFEEF
-358 AAPQDKA
+358 AASQGKA
-365 SKSSTPGNSG
+365 SKSSTPGAHGSAA
-375 PVTTMPPELQAATAV
+375 TMPTELPAATAV
-390 KIMQKSSAS
+390 RMIEKKPSTSGY
-399 AMSSPGNASDHK
+399 SSPGGASDHK

-418 PPVSAGPPRAR
+418 PTVNESARPR
-429 PERYPSDTGRS
+429 PERYPSETGRS
-440 HGSPYT
+440 RDSPYNS
-446 TASHSDPHYEREHEH
+446 ASHSDHYEREPEYEHEH
-461 GHGHGHENEREHEHE
+461 GHE
-476 YEHEHER
+476 
-483 EHERGQE
+483 
-490 YQPQHQQN
+490 QN
-498 KETVLDAI
+498 RETVLEAI
-506 TDLAEKADI
+506 TDLAEKADL
-515 EAQDALARAEQEE
+515 EAQEALARAEREE
-528 AQARIAADLEDMMSA
+528 AQAHIAADLDDMINA
-543 KTDAE
+543 RTEAE
-548 FQDSA
+548 FQESA
-553 EAAARNLSKELEK
+553 EAAARDISEELEK
-566 EENADALEARYS
+566 EENAAALESRYS
-578 PEIAQ
+578 PDTAQ
-583 SIRHIVE
+583 AIRDIVE
-590 DTAHGPVADSWESA
+590 DTAHGAVADSWESA

-609 VVIEEPPT
+609 VVIEESPA

-635 DSFDEPRPQF
+635 NSFDEPRPQF
-645 RDEVILDIARLKKE
+645 RDEIILDIARLKKE

-709 AVSYTSDDGDIP
+709 AVSYTSEDGDIP

-747 LEESHP
+747 LEEPHP
-753 EQYGFALPPANTQ
+753 EQYGFALPPASAQ

-815 DRLVDTEKL
+815 DRLVDTERL
-824 AKECALRINT
+824 ARECALRINT

-870 DMNSDVRFPMPAHTS
+870 DMNSDVRFPMPRHTS

-976 GHPTRNSV
+976 GHPTRNSI

-1006 KLVAKDS
+1006 KLVAKDT

-1044 ETPSCSSS
+1044 ENPSCSSS
-1052 SDEPSL
+1052 SDEQSL

-1066 KGVTAMTIKQ
+1066 KGVTALAVKQ

-1089 GVDATDS
+1089 GVDATDG

-1105 ELPSTIVPEP
+1105 ELPNTIVPEP
-1115 HAAEEPAAPIK
+1115 HTAEEAVAPIK
-1126 IASRPSAK
+1126 IATRPSVK
-1134 EIATSHTTSSTSGQ
+1134 EMAVSHTASSGSGQ
-1148 EAQKRTSES
+1148 EMHKRTNELSA
-1157 IVPHLQNE
+1157 PHLQNE
-1165 RKESD
+1165 RKEPEL
-1170 IPVTPNN
+1170 PVAPAA
-1177 QLEKSEKKA
+1177 QLDKSEKKA
-1186 RKKREKAAAA
+1186 RKKRERAAAA
-1196 AAAAAEKLAIENAQP
+1196 AAAAAEKHAAENIPPFTNGSLSRADPIQ
-1211 NANSNSPR
+1211 
-1219 VDTVPTTKNAE
+1219 TGKNAE
-1230 SRATISPSLQPTM
+1230 PKANASPSLQPTM
-1243 STESVQSAVR
+1243 SAESVQAAVK
-1253 QISSGLSEKLTAVI
+1253 QISVGLGDKLTAVI
-1267 THELKDH
+1267 SHELKDH
-1274 RGKVESEFRNRS
+1274 RGKVESEFRHRS
-1286 DSYAKS
+1286 DAYAKS

-1314 TITDQFED
+1314 TVTEQFED
-1322 SVVPH
+1322 SVLPH

-1332 TKTIETQI
+1332 TKTIETQV

-1364 THALQKADLTKSIS
+1364 THALQKADLTKSIC
-1378 ERLAASVAMDMEE
+1378 EKLVASVTLDMEE

-1401 TPIFSDMAVAS
+1401 TPIFSDMAVAA

-1423 TAEQIQE
+1423 TAEQFRE
-1430 FEQRHIVD
+1430 FEQRHIAD

-1443 QLTAIVSK
+1443 KLTALVSK
-1451 LSDTVGEMAAAQ
+1451 LSDTVGEMAASQA
-1463 TQFQEQM
+1463 QFQERLV
-1470 AQMQLRMSQDRAPA
+1470 QMQVRMSQDRGQTRAPA
-1484 QPQPQPQVSQPVSN
+1484 APAVSHQ
-1498 RAASY
+1498 ATSY
-1503 GSPSATSSSH
+1503 GSPSATSSNH

-1520 PGGNHSNAKDAE
+1520 PNSSHPNPKDAE
-1532 LQHLISNIA
+1532 LQHLITNVA
-1541 SFMERGEY
+1541 SFLERGEY
-1549 ETGLIR
+1549 EAGLIR

-1613 NSLYSS
+1613 NSLYNS
-1619 LPHITD
+1619 LPHVTD
-1625 PAVRD
+1625 SAVRD
-1630 VVPKIM
+1630 VIPKIM
-1636 ATFLERV
+1636 NTFLERV
-1643 EKLFMRISGR
+1643 EKLFMRINSR
-1653 APTDPMLP
+1653 APTDPMLQ
-1661 HLSNMT
+1661 HLSSMT
-1667 HIATRI
+1667 QMASRI
-1673 QNYARNSNY
+1673 RDYARNSAY

>member
-1 MWARSPSPSQ
+1 
-11 FNSYT
+11 
-16 MASYHNSLNPPSGED
+16 MASYNNLNPPSGED
-31 HHNTHLQA
+31 QNAHLQA

-47 RNAQTHNDD
+47 RNAQTHGEDS
-56 PVPAPGPAAAAH
+56 VPASAAAH

-90 PSESPVTGLDDYPPP
+90 SAESPVTGLDDYPPP

-113 FGAHSHSHHPPGAIG
+113 FGHSHHPPGVIG
-128 SSLPPIGT
+128 SLPPIGT
-136 MPSNSASSAEQSVN
+136 MSSTNSTNTADQSAN
-150 LLNLLKFSGAQG
+150 LLNLLKFQG
-162 QNSQPHSQHSQG
+162 QNSHPHSQG
-174 SPAGSA
+174 SPSGSA

-185 GSSPHQAHATS
+185 GSSPSQTHA
-196 NSNPPPLH
+196 NPPPLH
-204 APVPIPADPQGL
+204 APVPMPADPQGL
-216 LATLMKGNMQ
+216 LATLMKGNMH
-226 NEGPAPRVEHQ
+226 NEAAAQRAEHQ
-237 QPSSRDSWNMG
+237 QPNIRDAWNIG
-248 PPANTQ
+248 PPTNTQ

-266 AQNDQPSTNES
+266 AQHDQPSTNES
-277 SQPATL
+277 SQPPTL

-291 SADHYRDY
+291 SVDHYKDY
-299 GHRQALLESAS
+299 VPRQALLENTS

-316 PHQFAVSPR
+316 PHQFASSPH
-325 DRHDFQSPLPQHSH
+325 DRHEFQSPPPQHGLH
-339 YDTSNRSSRF
+339 DATRRSSRF
-349 DYTNPFDEF
+349 DYMNPFDEF
-358 AAPQDKA
+358 AALHEKA
-365 SKSSTPGNSG
+365 SKASTPGTSG
-375 PVTTMPPELQAATAV
+375 PIAAMPTELPAATTV
-390 KIMQKSSAS
+390 KIIQKKTSVSAT
-399 AMSSPGNASDHK
+399 SSPGNASDH
-411 RSSAYQS
+411 RRPSAYHS
-418 PPVSAGPPRAR
+418 PVANTELARPR
-429 PERYPSDTGRS
+429 PERYPSDAGRS
-440 HGSPYT
+440 RDSPYT
-446 TASHSDPHYEREHEH
+446 TTSHSDRL
-461 GHGHGHENEREHEHE
+461 
-476 YEHEHER
+476 YEHEHE
-483 EHERGQE
+483 
-490 YQPQHQQN
+490 QN
-498 KETVLDAI
+498 RETVMEAI
-506 TDLAEKADI
+506 TDLAEKADL
-515 EAQDALARAEQEE
+515 EAQEALARAEHEE
-528 AQARIAADLEDMMSA
+528 AQAKIAANLEEMVNA
-543 KTDAE
+543 RTDAE
-548 FQDSA
+548 FQESA
-553 EAAARNLSKELEK
+553 EAAARDISKELEK
-566 EENADALEARYS
+566 EENAEALDARYS
-578 PEIAQ
+578 PEVAQ
-583 SIRHIVE
+583 AIRDIVD
-590 DTAHGPVADSWESA
+590 DTAHGAVADSWESA

-609 VVIEEPPT
+609 VVIEEPPA

-753 EQYGFALPPANTQ
+753 EQYGFALPPASTQ

-790 VGRGKTINIIWP
+790 VGRGKTISIIWP

-815 DRLVDTEKL
+815 DRLVDTERL

-1044 ETPSCSSS
+1044 ENPSCSSS
-1052 SDEPSL
+1052 SDEQSL

-1066 KGVTAMTIKQ
+1066 KGVTAVTIKQ

-1089 GVDATDS
+1089 GVDATDG

-1105 ELPSTIVPEP
+1105 ELPSTVVPEP
-1115 HAAEEPAAPIK
+1115 HATEETAAPIK
-1126 IASRPSAK
+1126 IASRPAAKDSITPHTASSA
-1134 EIATSHTTSSTSGQ
+1134 SGQ
-1148 EAQKRTSES
+1148 DTHKRNGEPSVS
-1157 IVPHLQNE
+1157 YLQSE

-1170 IPVTPNN
+1170 IPVTPVN
-1177 QLEKSEKKA
+1177 QLDKSEKKA

-1196 AAAAAEKLAIENAQP
+1196 AAAAAEKLIAENTQ
-1211 NANSNSPR
+1211 SNTSSTSPR
-1219 VDTVPTTKNAE
+1219 VDTIPSTKSIE
-1230 SRATISPSLQPTM
+1230 PKVTSLPSLQQTM
-1243 STESVQSAVR
+1243 STESIQAAVK
-1253 QISSGLSEKLTAVI
+1253 QISTGLSEKLTTVI

-1274 RGKVESEFRNRS
+1274 RSKVESEFRNRS

-1322 SVVPH
+1322 SVLPH

-1378 ERLAASVAMDMEE
+1378 ERLAASVALDMEA
-1391 SFRETLVSSI
+1391 SFRETLISSI
-1401 TPIFSDMAVAS
+1401 TPTFSDMAVAS
-1412 SRSLIQDVQRR
+1412 SRSLIQEVQRR
-1423 TAEQIQE
+1423 TADQIQE
-1430 FEQRHIVD
+1430 FEQRHIAD

-1463 TQFQEQM
+1463 TQFQERLI
-1470 AQMQLRMSQDRAPA
+1470 QMQLRMSQDRGPAPSQIA
-1484 QPQPQPQVSQPVSN
+1484 QPVPNQP
-1498 RAASY
+1498 ASY
-1503 GSPSATSSSH
+1503 GSPSATSSNH

-1520 PGGNHSNAKDAE
+1520 PGSSHSNSTKDNE
-1532 LQHLISNIA
+1532 LQHLITNVA
-1541 SFMERGEY
+1541 SQMERGEY
-1549 ETGLIR
+1549 EAGLIR
-1555 WIQLPRQ
+1555 WIQLPRK

-1594 EQLDGPHLRER
+1594 EQLDGPHLREK
-1605 VTWVELVL
+1605 VNWLEHVL

-1630 VVPKIM
+1630 VIPKIM
-1636 ATFLERV
+1636 GTFLERV
-1643 EKLFMRISGR
+1643 EKLFMRISSR
-1653 APTDPMLP
+1653 APSDPMLQ
-1661 HLSNMT
+1661 HLSTMT
-1667 HIATRI
+1667 HIAKRI
-1673 QNYARNSNY
+1673 QGFARNSAY

>member
-1 MWARSPSPSQ
+1 
-11 FNSYT
+11 
-16 MASYHNSLNPPSGED
+16 MASYNNLNPPSGED
-31 HHNTHLQA
+31 QNTHLRA

-47 RNAQTHNDD
+47 RNAQTHHED
-56 PVPAPGPAAAAH
+56 PPVSAAH

-73 FHSYNQAS
+73 FHSYNQAT
-81 NPHDYYGQA
+81 NPHDYYGPA
-90 PSESPVTGLDDYPPP
+90 SAESPVTGLDDYPPP

-113 FGAHSHSHHPPGAIG
+113 FGHSHHPPGAIG
-128 SSLPPIGT
+128 SLPPIGT
-136 MPSNSASSAEQSVN
+136 MPSNSATVDQSVS
-150 LLNLLKFSGAQG
+150 LLNLLKFSGTQG
-162 QNSQPHSQHSQG
+162 QSSQPHSQA
-174 SPAGSA
+174 SPSGSA

-185 GSSPHQAHATS
+185 GSSPHQSHAS
-196 NSNPPPLH
+196 NSHPPPIH

-226 NEGPAPRVEHQ
+226 NEGPAQRLEHQ
-237 QPSSRDSWNMG
+237 PPNARDSWNIG
-248 PPANTQ
+248 PPPGNTQ

-299 GHRQALLESAS
+299 ASRQALLENAS

-316 PHQFAVSPR
+316 PHQFAPSPQTKY
-325 DRHDFQSPLPQHSH
+325 DYQSPSSQHSH
-339 YDTSNRSSRF
+339 HEAAHRSSRF
-349 DYTNPFDEF
+349 EYPNPFEEF
-358 AAPQDKA
+358 AAPQGNT

-390 KIMQKSSAS
+390 KIIQKKPSAS
-399 AMSSPGNASDHK
+399 AISSPGNASDYK

-418 PPVSAGPPRAR
+418 PVVNTEPTRPR

-440 HGSPYT
+440 RDSPYT
-446 TASHSDPHYEREHEH
+446 TGSHSDPL
-461 GHGHGHENEREHEHE
+461 
-476 YEHEHER
+476 YEHEL
-483 EHERGQE
+483 EHEQSR
-490 YQPQHQQN
+490 
-498 KETVLDAI
+498 ETVLDAI
-506 TDLAEKADI
+506 TDLAEKADL

-528 AQARIAADLEDMMSA
+528 EEAQAQIAADVEDTMSA
-543 KTDAE
+543 RTDAD
-548 FQDSA
+548 FQESA
-553 EAAARNLSKELEK
+553 EVAAGDISKELDK
-566 EENADALEARYS
+566 EEDAEILETRYS
-578 PEIAQ
+578 PDVGQ
-583 SIRHIVE
+583 TIRHIVE
-590 DTAHGPVADSWESA
+590 DTVHGPVADSWESA

-609 VVIEEPPT
+609 VVIEEPPA

-645 RDEVILDIARLKKE
+645 REEVILDIARLKKE

-790 VGRGKTINIIWP
+790 VGRGKTISIIWP

-1032 ANKGLLRSLDIL
+1032 VNKGLLRSLDIL
-1044 ETPSCSSS
+1044 ESPSCSSS
-1052 SDEPSL
+1052 NDEPSL

-1066 KGVTAMTIKQ
+1066 KGVTAVTIKQ

-1105 ELPSTIVPEP
+1105 ELPNTIVPEP
-1115 HAAEEPAAPIK
+1115 HAADEPAAPIK
-1126 IASRPSAK
+1126 IAARSSVK
-1134 EIATSHTTSSTSGQ
+1134 EITASHNTPSTSGQ
-1148 EAQKRTSES
+1148 ETHKRTSES
-1157 IVPHLQNE
+1157 TVPHLQSE

-1170 IPVTPNN
+1170 IPVTPVN
-1177 QLEKSEKKA
+1177 QLDKSEKKA

-1196 AAAAAEKLAIENAQP
+1196 AAAAAAEKLAIEHTQSNAS
-1211 NANSNSPR
+1211 SNSPR
-1219 VDTVPTTKNAE
+1219 VDGMPTTKNVEPRVA
-1230 SRATISPSLQPTM
+1230 ISPSLQPTM

-1253 QISSGLSEKLTAVI
+1253 QISTGLSEKLTAVI

-1307 TQAVLSR
+1307 IQAVLSR

-1327 LSNLI
+1327 LSSLI

-1378 ERLAASVAMDMEE
+1378 ERLASSVALDMEE

-1401 TPIFSDMAVAS
+1401 TPVFSDLAVAS

-1430 FEQRHIVD
+1430 FEQRHIAD

-1443 QLTAIVSK
+1443 QLTAVVSK

-1463 TQFQEQM
+1463 AQFQEQLI
-1470 AQMQLRMSQDRAPA
+1470 QMQLRPSQDRGPA
-1484 QPQPQPQVSQPVSN
+1484 QPQPQTGLSAPN

-1503 GSPSATSSSH
+1503 GSPSATSSNH

-1520 PGGNHSNAKDAE
+1520 PSSNHSNVKDNE
-1532 LQHLISNIA
+1532 LQQLISSVA

-1582 ALVSLSVASVLA
+1582 ALVLLSVASVLA

-1613 NSLYSS
+1613 NGLYNS
-1619 LPHITD
+1619 LPHVTVRNPQLSANDPRINSLQD

-1667 HIATRI
+1667 HVATRI
-1673 QNYARNSNY
+1673 QNFARNSTY

>member
-1 MWARSPSPSQ
+1 M
-11 FNSYT
+11 
-16 MASYHNSLNPPSGED
+16 
-31 HHNTHLQA
+31 
-39 MYARLQAA
+39 
-47 RNAQTHNDD
+47 
-56 PVPAPGPAAAAH
+56 
-68 DLLSR
+68 
-73 FHSYNQAS
+73 
-81 NPHDYYGQA
+81 
-90 PSESPVTGLDDYPPP
+90 
-105 AAPTPPTG
+105 
-113 FGAHSHSHHPPGAIG
+113 
-128 SSLPPIGT
+128 
-136 MPSNSASSAEQSVN
+136 
-150 LLNLLKFSGAQG
+150 
-162 QNSQPHSQHSQG
+162 
-174 SPAGSA
+174 
-180 HALSF
+180 
-185 GSSPHQAHATS
+185 
-196 NSNPPPLH
+196 
-204 APVPIPADPQGL
+204 
-216 LATLMKGNMQ
+216 
-226 NEGPAPRVEHQ
+226 
-237 QPSSRDSWNMG
+237 RDSWNIG
-248 PPANTQ
+248 PPPSNTQ

-291 SADHYRDY
+291 PADHYRDY
-299 GHRQALLESAS
+299 APRQTLLENAS

-316 PHQFAVSPR
+316 PHQFASSPQTKY
-325 DRHDFQSPLPQHSH
+325 DYQSPSSQHSH
-339 YDTSNRSSRF
+339 HDATRRSSRF

-358 AAPQDKA
+358 TTPQDRA
-365 SKSSTPGNSG
+365 SKASTPGASG
-375 PVTTMPPELQAATAV
+375 PAATMPTELPATTNV
-390 KIMQKSSAS
+390 KIIQKKASAS
-399 AMSSPGNASDHK
+399 AISSPGNASDHK

-418 PPVSAGPPRAR
+418 PVGNTEPIRPR
-429 PERYPSDTGRS
+429 PERYPSDATRS
-440 HGSPYT
+440 RGSPYT
-446 TASHSDPHYEREHEH
+446 TASHSDRLYEH
-461 GHGHGHENEREHEHE
+461 GRE
-476 YEHEHER
+476 YEHEP
-483 EHERGQE
+483 
-490 YQPQHQQN
+490 QPEPEPELEPELESEELEPEPN
-498 KETVLDAI
+498 RETVLEAI
-506 TDLAEKADI
+506 TDLAEKADL
-515 EAQDALARAEQEE
+515 EAQEALARAEQQEVQ
-528 AQARIAADLEDMMSA
+528 AQIAADLEDMMSA
-543 KTDAE
+543 RTDAE
-548 FQDSA
+548 FQEAA
-553 EAAARNLSKELEK
+553 EAAARDISKELDK
-566 EENADALEARYS
+566 EENVEALEATYS
-578 PEIAQ
+578 PEVAQ
-583 SIRHIVE
+583 SIRDIVD
-590 DTAHGPVADSWESA
+590 DTAHGAVADSWESA

-609 VVIEEPPT
+609 VVIEEPPV

-753 EQYGFALPPANTQ
+753 EQYGFALPPASTQ

-815 DRLVDTEKL
+815 DRLVDTERL

-1032 ANKGLLRSLDIL
+1032 VNKGLLRSLDIL
-1044 ETPSCSSS
+1044 ENPSCSSS
-1052 SDEPSL
+1052 SDEQSL

-1066 KGVTAMTIKQ
+1066 KGVTAVTIKQ

-1089 GVDATDS
+1089 GVDATDG

-1115 HAAEEPAAPIK
+1115 HAAEEPVAPIK
-1126 IASRPSAK
+1126 IATRSTAK
-1134 EIATSHTTSSTSGQ
+1134 EITGLHTASSTSGQ
-1148 EAQKRTSES
+1148 ETHKRTGEPN
-1157 IVPHLQNE
+1157 VPHLQNE

-1170 IPVTPNN
+1170 IPVTPAN
-1177 QLEKSEKKA
+1177 QLDKSEKKA

-1196 AAAAAEKLAIENAQP
+1196 AAAAAEKLASENIQS
-1211 NANSNSPR
+1211 NTSSNSPR
-1219 VDTVPTTKNAE
+1219 VDSIPKNAE
-1230 SRATISPSLQPTM
+1230 PKVNSSSSLQPTM
-1243 STESVQSAVR
+1243 STESVQAAVK
-1253 QISSGLSEKLTAVI
+1253 QISSGLGEKLAAVI

-1274 RGKVESEFRNRS
+1274 RVKVESEFRNRS

-1378 ERLAASVAMDMEE
+1378 EKLASSVALDMEE

-1401 TPIFSDMAVAS
+1401 TPTFSDMAAAS
-1412 SRSLIQDVQRR
+1412 SRSLVQDVQRR
-1423 TAEQIQE
+1423 TAEQIKE
-1430 FEQRHIVD
+1430 FEQRHIAD

-1451 LSDTVGEMAAAQ
+1451 LSDRVGEMAAAQ
-1463 TQFQEQM
+1463 TQFQERM
-1470 AQMQLRMSQDRAPA
+1470 VQMQLRMSQDRSAV
-1484 QPQPQPQVSQPVSN
+1484 QPQPSQSVPN
-1498 RAASY
+1498 QAASY
-1503 GSPSATSSSH
+1503 GSPSATSSNH

-1520 PGGNHSNAKDAE
+1520 PSGNHSNSKDTE
-1532 LQHLISNIA
+1532 LQHLITSVA

-1613 NSLYSS
+1613 NSLYNS
-1619 LPHITD
+1619 LPHITVCNPPLSTHGPQVNSLQD
-1625 PAVRD
+1625 PAWRGTVYAASHFHGTSHEILAVANGKVAVCFRHED
-1630 VVPKIM
+1630 NPGRVVCD
-1636 ATFLERV
+1636 LERGNLV
-1643 EKLFMRISGR
+1643 IIPAGVSHRLQEILESGFELVGSYPKGYNWDVCYGTR
-1653 APTDPMLP
+1653 AEEGKIGKIKELTWFDRDPVYGDKGPVLDV
-1661 HLSNMT
+1661 
-1667 HIATRI
+1667 
-1673 QNYARNSNY
+1673 

>member
-1 MWARSPSPSQ
+1 
-11 FNSYT
+11 
-16 MASYHNSLNPPSGED
+16 MASYHLPNPPSGED
-31 HHNTHLQA
+31 QDHLQA

-47 RNAQTHNDD
+47 RTAQTQNEDS
-56 PVPAPGPAAAAH
+56 VPATH
-68 DLLSR
+68 HLLSR
-73 FHSYNQAS
+73 FHSYNQSA
-81 NPHDYYGQA
+81 NPHDYYGQ
-90 PSESPVTGLDDYPPP
+90 PSAESPVTGFDEYPPP
-105 AAPTPPTG
+105 AAPTPPSG
-113 FGAHSHSHHPPGAIG
+113 FGHSHHPPGVIG
-128 SSLPPIGT
+128 SLAPIGA
-136 MPSNSASSAEQSVN
+136 MSSNAMSSNAMSSNAASSADQSVN

-162 QNSQPHSQHSQG
+162 QTSQPHSQA
-174 SPAGSA
+174 SPASSA
-180 HALSF
+180 HAQPHAQPF
-185 GSSPHQAHATS
+185 GSSPNQAQP
-196 NSNPPPLH
+196 NNPPPLH
-204 APVPIPADPQGL
+204 APVPMPADPQGL
-216 LATLMKGNMQ
+216 LATLMKGNMHG
-226 NEGPAPRVEHQ
+226 EAPAPRAEHQ
-237 QPSSRDSWNMG
+237 QPNLRDSWNAG
-248 PPANTQ
+248 PPVNTQ

-291 SADHYRDY
+291 AADHYKDY
-299 GHRQALLESAS
+299 VPRQALIDNAS

-316 PHQFAVSPR
+316 PHQFVLSPQSKY
-325 DRHDFQSPLPQHSH
+325 DYQSPSSQHSH
-339 YDTSNRSSRF
+339 HDSTRRSTRF
-349 DYTNPFDEF
+349 DHANPFDEF
-358 AAPQDKA
+358 SAPQGKA
-365 SKSSTPGNSG
+365 SKSSTPGASDS
-375 PVTTMPPELQAATAV
+375 VTAMPTELPTATAV
-390 KIMQKSSAS
+390 KIIQKKASAS
-399 AMSSPGNASDHK
+399 AISSPGNGNASDHK

-418 PPVSAGPPRAR
+418 PVVNPEPSRPR
-429 PERYPSDTGRS
+429 PERYPSDAGRS
-440 HGSPYT
+440 RDSPYNT
-446 TASHSDPHYEREHEH
+446 TSHPDRLHEH
-461 GHGHGHENEREHEHE
+461 NHEQSQESEMEAMIAEMERADMM
-476 YEHEHER
+476 R
-483 EHERGQE
+483 EEE
-490 YQPQHQQN
+490 
-498 KETVLDAI
+498 E
-506 TDLAEKADI
+506 
-515 EAQDALARAEQEE
+515 ALAQVEDQE
-528 AQARIAADLEDMMSA
+528 AQAHIAADLQDMMNARS
-543 KTDAE
+543 DAE
-548 FQDSA
+548 FQESA
-553 EAAARNLSKELEK
+553 EVAARDISRELEK
-566 EENADALEARYS
+566 TENAEVLEARYS
-578 PEIAQ
+578 PEVAQ
-583 SIRHIVE
+583 AIRDIVE
-590 DTAHGPVADSWESA
+590 DTAHGAVADSWESA

-609 VVIEEPPT
+609 VVIEEAPV

-721 PEESIIGTG
+721 PEETIIGTG

-747 LEESHP
+747 LEEPHP

-790 VGRGKTINIIWP
+790 VGRGKTINVIWP
-802 AVVMQKNIFKPGH
+802 AVVIQKNIFKPGH

-864 RDLTAV
+864 RDLTSV

-952 LPHSKESDAVC
+952 LPHTKESDAVC
-963 SVMYHPATGMIVV
+963 SVMYHPPTGMVVV

-1044 ETPSCSSS
+1044 ESPSCSSS
-1052 SDEPSL
+1052 SEEQSL

-1066 KGVTAMTIKQ
+1066 KGVTAITVKQ

-1089 GVDATDS
+1089 GVDATES

-1115 HAAEEPAAPIK
+1115 HTAEEPAGPIK
-1126 IASRPSAK
+1126 IATRPSPK
-1134 EIATSHTTSSTSGQ
+1134 EITASHTASSTPGQ
-1148 EAQKRTSES
+1148 EPLKRTGES
-1157 IVPHLQNE
+1157 SAPHSQNE

-1170 IPVTPNN
+1170 IPATPVN
-1177 QLEKSEKKA
+1177 QLDKSEKKA

-1196 AAAAAEKLAIENAQP
+1196 AAAAAEKLTAENTQP
-1211 NANSNSPR
+1211 NVSSNSPR
-1219 VDTVPTTKNAE
+1219 VDTVASTKNTEPKFTA
-1230 SRATISPSLQPTM
+1230 SPSLQPTM
-1243 STESVQSAVR
+1243 STESVQAAVK
-1253 QISSGLSEKLTAVI
+1253 QISTGLSEKLTSVVM
-1267 THELKDH
+1267 HELKDH
-1274 RGKVESEFRNRS
+1274 RGKIESEFRNRS

-1292 QKELLE
+1292 QKELLT
-1298 LVSSVLNEN
+1298 LVSSVLSEN
-1307 TQAVLSR
+1307 TQAVLSK
-1314 TITDQFED
+1314 TISDQFEGT
-1322 SVVPH
+1322 VIPH
-1327 LSNLI
+1327 LSGVV
-1332 TKTIETQI
+1332 TRMIETQI

-1378 ERLAASVAMDMEE
+1378 ERLAASVALDMEA

-1401 TPIFSDMAVAS
+1401 TPIFTDMAVAS

-1423 TAEQIQE
+1423 TAEHIQE
-1430 FEQRHIVD
+1430 FEQRHIAD
-1438 TQKID
+1438 TKKID

-1451 LSDTVGEMAAAQ
+1451 LSDTVGEMATAQ
-1463 TQFQEQM
+1463 TQFQERFV
-1470 AQMQLRMSQDRAPA
+1470 QMQLRMSQDRAPA
-1484 QPQPQPQVSQPVSN
+1484 PATAPAQTAQPLSN
-1498 RAASY
+1498 QAATY
-1503 GSPSATSSSH
+1503 GSPLATSSNH

-1520 PGGNHSNAKDAE
+1520 PSTNNHSTPKDTE
-1532 LQHLISNIA
+1532 LQHLITNVA
-1541 SFMERGEY
+1541 SLMERGEY

-1605 VTWVELVL
+1605 LNWVEAVL

-1630 VVPKIM
+1630 VIPKIM
-1636 ATFLERV
+1636 GTFIERV
-1643 EKLFMRISGR
+1643 EKLFMRVSGR
-1653 APTDPMLP
+1653 APTDPMLQ

-1667 HIATRI
+1667 HMAQRI
-1673 QNYARNSNY
+1673 QNFARNSAY

>member
-1 MWARSPSPSQ
+1 
-11 FNSYT
+11 
-16 MASYHNSLNPPSGED
+16 MASTS
-31 HHNTHLQA
+31 NTA
-39 MYARLQAA
+39 
-47 RNAQTHNDD
+47 
-56 PVPAPGPAAAAH
+56 
-68 DLLSR
+68 
-73 FHSYNQAS
+73 
-81 NPHDYYGQA
+81 
-90 PSESPVTGLDDYPPP
+90 
-105 AAPTPPTG
+105 
-113 FGAHSHSHHPPGAIG
+113 
-128 SSLPPIGT
+128 
-136 MPSNSASSAEQSVN
+136 SAEQSVN
-150 LLNLLKFSGAQG
+150 LLNLLKFSGAQAQG
-162 QNSQPHSQHSQG
+162 QNSQPHSQA
-174 SPAGSA
+174 SPSGSA
-180 HALSF
+180 RALSF
-185 GSSPHQAHATS
+185 GSSPPAQTLV
-196 NSNPPPLH
+196 NNPPLH
-204 APVPIPADPQGL
+204 APVPMPADPQGL
-216 LATLMKGNMQ
+216 LATLMKGNMH

-237 QPSSRDSWNMG
+237 QPSLRDSWNIG

-291 SADHYRDY
+291 SVDHYKDY
-299 GHRQALLESAS
+299 VPGRPLLENVS

-316 PHQFAVSPR
+316 PHQFASSPQAR
-325 DRHDFQSPLPQHSH
+325 YDYQSPSSQHSPH
-339 YDTSNRSSRF
+339 DAARRPGRF
-349 DYTNPFDEF
+349 DFTNPFDEF
-358 AAPQDKA
+358 AAPQGKA
-365 SKSSTPGNSG
+365 SRSSTPGASG
-375 PVTTMPPELQAATAV
+375 PLAMPTEIAAGTTV
-390 KIMQKSSAS
+390 KAMQRNVSVSAI
-399 AMSSPGNASDHK
+399 SSPGNASDHK
-411 RSSAYQS
+411 RSSAYQRS
-418 PPVSAGPPRAR
+418 ITNTEIARAR
-429 PERYPSDTGRS
+429 SERYPSDTGRS

-446 TASHSDPHYEREHEH
+446 TGSHSDRPFEHTHEQNRESVFE
-461 GHGHGHENEREHEHE
+461 
-476 YEHEHER
+476 
-483 EHERGQE
+483 
-490 YQPQHQQN
+490 
-498 KETVLDAI
+498 AI
-506 TDLAEKADI
+506 SDLAAKADL

-528 AQARIAADLEDMMSA
+528 AQSQTAANFEEDMTNA
-543 KTDAE
+543 QTDAE
-548 FQDSA
+548 YQESASATAGNTNDELAKEEA
-553 EAAARNLSKELEK
+553 EALDVQYSPRVANAAR
-566 EENADALEARYS
+566 DAIGDA
-578 PEIAQ
+578 
-583 SIRHIVE
+583 
-590 DTAHGPVADSWESA
+590 THGPVADSWESA

-609 VVIEEPPT
+609 VVIEEPVVPI
-617 PVKVY
+617 KVY

-635 DSFDEPRPQF
+635 DSPDEPRPQF
-645 RDEVILDIARLKKE
+645 RDDVILDIARLKKE

-709 AVSYTSDDGDIP
+709 SVSYTTDDGDIP
-721 PEESIIGTG
+721 AEESIIGTG

-739 IRGGGKDH
+739 IKGAGKDH
-747 LEESHP
+747 LEEPHP
-753 EQYGFALPPANTQ
+753 EQYGFALPPASMQ
-766 EGDAPGG
+766 EGDSPGG
-773 ILKTRA
+773 VLKTRA

-790 VGRGKTINIIWP
+790 VGRGKTISIIWP
-802 AVVMQKNIFKPGH
+802 AVVIQKNIFKPGH
-815 DRLVDTEKL
+815 DRLVDTERL

-870 DMNSDVRFPMPAHTS
+870 DMDSDVRFPMPAYTS

-923 LRYMIVGMK
+923 LRYLVVGMK

-963 SVMYHPATGMIVV
+963 SVMYHPATGMIIV

-1044 ETPSCSSS
+1044 ENPSGSSTN
-1052 SDEPSL
+1052 DEQSL

-1066 KGVTAMTIKQ
+1066 KGVTAITVKQ

-1089 GVDATDS
+1089 GVDASET
-1096 GLVKISKLK
+1096 GFVKISKLK
-1105 ELPSTIVPEP
+1105 ELPSTIVVEP
-1115 HAAEEPAAPIK
+1115 SASEEPSAPVVK
-1126 IASRPSAK
+1126 IATRPSGK
-1134 EIATSHTTSSTSGQ
+1134 ETPSSHTTPLISVQ
-1148 EAQKRTSES
+1148 EANKRNGES
-1157 IVPHLQNE
+1157 GAPHTQNE

-1170 IPVTPNN
+1170 IPLTPVN
-1177 QLEKSEKKA
+1177 QLDKVEKKS
-1186 RKKREKAAAA
+1186 RRKREKAAAA
-1196 AAAAAEKLAIENAQP
+1196 AATTTAEKLAADSTQSNAGR
-1211 NANSNSPR
+1211 NSPR
-1219 VDTVPTTKNAE
+1219 ADGISTTG
-1230 SRATISPSLQPTM
+1230 TIGSGTTPSLRPVM
-1243 STESVQSAVR
+1243 SAESVQTAVK
-1253 QISSGLSEKLTAVI
+1253 QISTGVGEKLTSVI
-1267 THELKDH
+1267 THELRDH
-1274 RGKVESEFRNRS
+1274 RGKIESEFRNRS

-1298 LVSSVLNEN
+1298 LVSSVLNDN

-1322 SVVPH
+1322 SVIPH

-1340 DSKLGGKVSHS
+1340 DSKLGGKMSHAI
-1351 VNNQLQ
+1351 NNQVQ
-1357 KTLPHAV
+1357 KTVPNAI
-1364 THALQKADLTKSIS
+1364 TNALQKADLTRSIS
-1378 ERLAASVAMDMEE
+1378 EKLAASVALNMEA

-1401 TPIFSDMAVAS
+1401 APIFSDMAVTA
-1412 SRSLIQDVQRR
+1412 SRSLVQDVQRR
-1423 TAEQIQE
+1423 TADQIQE
-1430 FEQRHIVD
+1430 FEERHIAD

-1451 LSDTVGEMAAAQ
+1451 LSDTVGEMTAAQ
-1463 TQFQEQM
+1463 TQFQERLI
-1470 AQMQLRMSQDRAPA
+1470 QMQLRMSQDRGPA
-1484 QPQPQPQVSQPVSN
+1484 QSQITQPLPNQ
-1498 RAASY
+1498 ATSY
-1503 GSPSATSSSH
+1503 GSPATSSGH
-1513 GNQLVPY
+1513 GNQLVPF
-1520 PGGNHSNAKDAE
+1520 PGGNHSATKDPE
-1532 LQHLISNIA
+1532 FQHLVSSVA

-1574 PQIVRDMP
+1574 PQIVRDMS

-1594 EQLDGPHLRER
+1594 EHLDGPRLRER
-1605 VTWVELVL
+1605 VTWVEQVL
-1613 NSLYSS
+1613 SSLQSS
-1619 LPHITD
+1619 LPHVTD

-1630 VVPKIM
+1630 VIPKIM
-1636 ATFLERV
+1636 GTLLERV
-1643 EKLFMRISGR
+1643 EKLFMRISSR
-1653 APTDPMLP
+1653 SPTDPMLP

-1667 HIATRI
+1667 HMATRI
-1673 QNYARNSNY
+1673 QNFARHSSTY

>member
-1 MWARSPSPSQ
+1 
-11 FNSYT
+11 
-16 MASYHNSLNPPSGED
+16 MATYNNLNPPSGED
-31 HHNTHLQA
+31 QNAHLQS

-47 RNAQTHNDD
+47 RNAQTHNEDSV
-56 PVPAPGPAAAAH
+56 PVSAAAH

-90 PSESPVTGLDDYPPP
+90 SAESPVTGLDDYPPP

-113 FGAHSHSHHPPGAIG
+113 FGHSHHPPGVIG
-128 SSLPPIGT
+128 GLAPIGT
-136 MPSNSASSAEQSVN
+136 MSSNSTNSAEQSVN

-162 QNSQPHSQHSQG
+162 QNSQPHSQHSAHSQA
-174 SPAGSA
+174 SPAGSV
-180 HALSF
+180 HGLSF
-185 GSSPHQAHATS
+185 SSSAHQSHQTHA
-196 NSNPPPLH
+196 NNPPPLH
-204 APVPIPADPQGL
+204 APVPMPADPQGL
-216 LATLMKGNMQ
+216 LATLMKGSMQ
-226 NEGPAPRVEHQ
+226 NEVAAPRVEHQ
-237 QPSSRDSWNMG
+237 QLNHRDSWNIG
-248 PPANTQ
+248 PPPANTQ

-266 AQNDQPSTNES
+266 SQNDQPSTNES
-277 SQPATL
+277 SQPPTL

-291 SADHYRDY
+291 SGDHYRDY
-299 GHRQALLESAS
+299 APRQALLENVSQ
-310 HDSTPL
+310 DSTPL
-316 PHQFAVSPR
+316 PHQFASSPQNR
-325 DRHDFQSPLPQHSH
+325 ADFQSPPPQHNH
-339 YDTSNRSSRF
+339 HDAIHKPGRF
-349 DYTNPFDEF
+349 DYTNPFEEL
-358 AAPQDKA
+358 AAASQGKA
-365 SKSSTPGNSG
+365 SKASTPGASG
-375 PVTTMPPELQAATAV
+375 LLPSMPTEHQSAAAV
-390 KIMQKSSAS
+390 KILQKPSSAI
-399 AMSSPGNASDHK
+399 SSPGNTSDPK

-418 PPVSAGPPRAR
+418 PIINTEPTRPR
-429 PERYPSDTGRS
+429 PERYPSDAGRS
-440 HGSPYT
+440 RGSPYT
-446 TASHSDPHYEREHEH
+446 TTSHSERIYEQEREHE
-461 GHGHGHENEREHEHE
+461 
-476 YEHEHER
+476 
-483 EHERGQE
+483 
-490 YQPQHQQN
+490 QN
-498 KETVLDAI
+498 RETVLEAI
-506 TDLAEKADI
+506 TDLAEKADL
-515 EAQDALARAEQEE
+515 EAQDALEHAEQEE
-528 AQARIAADLEDMMSA
+528 VHAQIAANLEDMMSA
-543 KTDAE
+543 RTDAE
-548 FQDSA
+548 FQESA
-553 EAAARNLSKELEK
+553 EAAARDISTELDK
-566 EENADALEARYS
+566 EENAEVLEAQYS
-578 PEIAQ
+578 PEVAQ
-583 SIRHIVE
+583 AIRDIVE
-590 DTAHGPVADSWESA
+590 DAAHGPVADSWESA

-609 VVIEEPPT
+609 VVIEEPPA
-617 PVKVY
+617 PVKVF

-645 RDEVILDIARLKKE
+645 REEVILDIARLKKE

-747 LEESHP
+747 LEEPHP

-815 DRLVDTEKL
+815 DRLVDTERL
-824 AKECALRINT
+824 GKECALRINT

-1044 ETPSCSSS
+1044 ESPSCSSS
-1052 SDEPSL
+1052 SEEPSL

-1089 GVDATDS
+1089 GVDATDG

-1126 IASRPSAK
+1126 IATRSSAK
-1134 EIATSHTTSSTSGQ
+1134 EITPSHTTSSNSGQ
-1148 EAQKRTSES
+1148 EAHKRAGES
-1157 IVPHLQNE
+1157 GAPHLQNE

-1170 IPVTPNN
+1170 VPATTAN
-1177 QLEKSEKKA
+1177 QLDKSEKKA

-1196 AAAAAEKLAIENAQP
+1196 AAAAAEKLAAENTQS
-1211 NANSNSPR
+1211 NASSNSPR
-1219 VDTVPTTKNAE
+1219 ADTLPNSKNTE
-1230 SRATISPSLQPTM
+1230 PRAITSPLLQPAM
-1243 STESVQSAVR
+1243 SADSIQSAMR
-1253 QISSGLSEKLTAVI
+1253 QISTGLGEKLTAVV

-1274 RGKVESEFRNRS
+1274 RIKIESEFRNRS

-1307 TQAVLSR
+1307 IQAVLSR
-1314 TITDQFED
+1314 TISDQFED

-1327 LSNLI
+1327 LSGLI
-1332 TKTIETQI
+1332 MKTIETQI

-1378 ERLAASVAMDMEE
+1378 ERLASTVALDMEE

-1401 TPIFSDMAVAS
+1401 TPIFSDMAVSA
-1412 SRSLIQDVQRR
+1412 SRSLVQDVQRR
-1423 TAEQIQE
+1423 TSEQIQE
-1430 FEQRHIVD
+1430 FEERHIVD

-1443 QLTAIVSK
+1443 QLTAVVSK
-1451 LSDTVGEMAAAQ
+1451 LSDTVSEMAAAQ
-1463 TQFQEQM
+1463 TRFQEQLV
-1470 AQMQLRMSQDRAPA
+1470 QMQLRLSQDRGPPA
-1484 QPQPQPQVSQPVSN
+1484 QPQPVQPVSN

-1503 GSPSATSSSH
+1503 GSPSATSSNH

-1520 PGGNHSNAKDAE
+1520 PNSNHSNARDAE
-1532 LQHLISNIA
+1532 LQQLIASIA

-1613 NSLYSS
+1613 NSLFAS
-1619 LPHITD
+1619 LPHVTD

-1636 ATFLERV
+1636 STFLERV

-1653 APTDPMLP
+1653 APTDPMLQ

-1673 QNYARNSNY
+1673 QNYARNSSY

>member
-1 MWARSPSPSQ
+1 
-11 FNSYT
+11 
-16 MASYHNSLNPPSGED
+16 MASYNSLSPPSGED
-31 HHNTHLQA
+31 QQNTHLQA

-47 RNAQTHNDD
+47 RNAQTQNDD
-56 PVPAPGPAAAAH
+56 SVAASTAAH

-81 NPHDYYGQA
+81 NPHDYYGPA
-90 PSESPVTGLDDYPPP
+90 SSESPVTGLDDYPPP

-113 FGAHSHSHHPPGAIG
+113 FGHSHHPPGVIG
-128 SSLPPIGT
+128 SLGPIGT
-136 MPSNSASSAEQSVN
+136 MSNSSSTADQSVN
-150 LLNLLKFSGAQG
+150 LLNLLKFSGAQNSHS
-162 QNSQPHSQHSQG
+162 QSQPHSQA
-174 SPAGSA
+174 SPSNSA

-185 GSSPHQAHATS
+185 GSSPNQSHA
-196 NSNPPPLH
+196 NHPPLH
-204 APVPIPADPQGL
+204 APVPMPADPQGL
-216 LATLMKGNMQ
+216 LATLMKGNVH
-226 NEGPAPRVEHQ
+226 NEVAAPRVEHHQ
-237 QPSSRDSWNMG
+237 SNIRDPWSTG
-248 PPANTQ
+248 PPPTNTQ

-266 AQNDQPSTNES
+266 SQNDQPSTNES

-291 SADHYRDY
+291 QADHYKDY
-299 GHRQALLESAS
+299 VPRQALLENAS

-316 PHQFAVSPR
+316 PHQFASSPQAKY
-325 DRHDFQSPLPQHSH
+325 DYQSPSSQLSH
-339 YDTSNRSSRF
+339 HDSTRRSSRF
-349 DYTNPFDEF
+349 DYTNPFEEF
-358 AAPQDKA
+358 AASQGKA

-375 PVTTMPPELQAATAV
+375 PMATMPTELPAATAV
-390 KIMQKSSAS
+390 KIIQKKTSAS
-399 AMSSPGNASDHK
+399 GISSPGNASDHK
-411 RSSAYQS
+411 RSSYQS
-418 PPVSAGPPRAR
+418 PVMNTEPSRPR
-429 PERYPSDTGRS
+429 PERYPSDAARS
-440 HGSPYT
+440 RGSPYT
-446 TASHSDPHYEREHEH
+446 TASHSDRIYEQDERDEQEHEQEH
-461 GHGHGHENEREHEHE
+461 EPENEPENEQEHE
-476 YEHEHER
+476 
-483 EHERGQE
+483 
-490 YQPQHQQN
+490 QN
-498 KETVLDAI
+498 RETVLEAI
-506 TDLAEKADI
+506 TDLAEKADL
-515 EAQDALARAEQEE
+515 EAQEALARAEQEE
-528 AQARIAADLEDMMSA
+528 VHARIAANLRDMMSA
-543 KTDAE
+543 RTDAE
-548 FQDSA
+548 FQ
-553 EAAARNLSKELEK
+553 EAAAAAARDISKELDN
-566 EENADALEARYS
+566 EENAEVLESRYS
-578 PEIAQ
+578 PEVTQA
-583 SIRHIVE
+583 IRDIVE
-590 DTAHGPVADSWESA
+590 DTAHGAVADSWESA

-609 VVIEEPPT
+609 VVIEEPPA

-645 RDEVILDIARLKKE
+645 RDEVILDIARLKKD

-730 ISGTVYYIQ
+730 
-739 IRGGGKDH
+739 GGKDH
-747 LEESHP
+747 LEEPHP

-802 AVVMQKNIFKPGH
+802 AVVIQKNIYKPGH
-815 DRLVDTEKL
+815 DRLVDTERL

-870 DMNSDVRFPMPAHTS
+870 DMNSDVRYPMPAHTS

-897 TPEGEKAWPTSVLL
+897 TPEGEKAWPTS
-911 LDKQRPYQKRCA
+911 KRCA

-976 GHPTRNSV
+976 GHPTRNS
-984 YFLHLSAPK
+984 
-993 YTIKGLSQVDYIQ
+993 YTIK
-1006 KLVAKDS
+1006 VAKDS

-1044 ETPSCSSS
+1044 ENPSCSSS
-1052 SDEPSL
+1052 SDEQSL

-1066 KGVTAMTIKQ
+1066 KGVTAIT
-1076 ADLGWSKDNKVVL
+1076 DNKVVL

-1115 HAAEEPAAPIK
+1115 HATEEPTAPIK
-1126 IASRPSAK
+1126 IATRSSIK
-1134 EIATSHTTSSTSGQ
+1134 EIAASHTTSSALGQ
-1148 EAQKRTSES
+1148 ETHKRASEPS
-1157 IVPHLQNE
+1157 ASHLQSE

-1170 IPVTPNN
+1170 MPVTPAN
-1177 QLEKSEKKA
+1177 QIDKSEKKA

-1196 AAAAAEKLAIENAQP
+1196 AAAAAEKLAAENMQS
-1211 NANSNSPR
+1211 NGSSNSPR
-1219 VDTVPTTKNAE
+1219 VDNAAATKTTEPK
-1230 SRATISPSLQPTM
+1230 ATALPSLQPTM
-1243 STESVQSAVR
+1243 STESVQAAVK
-1253 QISSGLSEKLTAVI
+1253 QISTGLSEKLTAVI

-1274 RGKVESEFRNRS
+1274 RGKVESEFRSRS

-1378 ERLAASVAMDMEE
+1378 ERLAASVALDMEE

-1401 TPIFSDMAVAS
+1401 TPAFSDMAVAA

-1423 TAEQIQE
+1423 TTEQFQE
-1430 FEQRHIVD
+1430 FEQRHIAD
-1438 TQKID
+1438 TKKID
-1443 QLTAIVSK
+1443 QLTALVSK
-1451 LSDTVGEMAAAQ
+1451 LSDTVSEMATAQ
-1463 TQFQEQM
+1463 TQFQERLV
-1470 AQMQLRMSQDRAPA
+1470 QMQLRMSQDRGPA
-1484 QPQPQPQVSQPVSN
+1484 AIPTQPVPNST
-1498 RAASY
+1498 ASY
-1503 GSPSATSSSH
+1503 GSPSAASSNH

-1520 PGGNHSNAKDAE
+1520 PSSNHSNAKDHE
-1532 LQHLISNIA
+1532 LQHHITSVA
-1541 SFMERGEY
+1541 SLMERGEY
-1549 ETGLIR
+1549 EAGLIR

-1582 ALVSLSVASVLA
+1582 ALVSLSVASILV
-1594 EQLDGPHLRER
+1594 EQFDGPRLRER
-1605 VTWVELVL
+1605 VNWVELVL
-1613 NSLYSS
+1613 NSLYNS
-1619 LPHITD
+1619 LPHVTD
-1625 PAVRD
+1625 PAVRE
-1630 VVPKIM
+1630 VIPKIM
-1636 ATFLERV
+1636 STLLERV
-1643 EKLFMRISGR
+1643 ENLFIRISSR
-1653 APTDPMLP
+1653 APTDPVLQ
-1661 HLSNMT
+1661 HLTNMNSM
-1667 HIATRI
+1667 AKRI
-1673 QNYARNSNY
+1673 QSFARSSVY

>member
-1 MWARSPSPSQ
+1 
-11 FNSYT
+11 
-16 MASYHNSLNPPSGED
+16 MASYNNLNPPGGNEQ
-31 HHNTHLQA
+31 NAHLQA

-47 RNAQTHNDD
+47 RNAQNEDS
-56 PVPAPGPAAAAH
+56 ASASAATH

-73 FHSYNQAS
+73 FHSYNQAN

-90 PSESPVTGLDDYPPP
+90 SAESPVTGLDDYPPP
-105 AAPTPPTG
+105 AAPTPPSS
-113 FGAHSHSHHPPGAIG
+113 FGAHSHHPPGIIG
-128 SSLPPIGT
+128 STLPPIGT
-136 MPSNSASSAEQSVN
+136 MPSHLTNNPDQSTN

-162 QNSQPHSQHSQG
+162 QGQNSQANSQA
-174 SPAGSA
+174 SPSGSA

-185 GSSPHQAHATS
+185 GSSPNNQPHAS
-196 NSNPPPLH
+196 EPPRLH
-204 APVPIPADPQGL
+204 APVPMPADPQGL
-216 LATLMKGNMQ
+216 LATLIKGNMH
-226 NEGPAPRVEHQ
+226 NEVAAPRVEHQ
-237 QPSSRDSWNMG
+237 QPNIRDSWNIG

-277 SQPATL
+277 SQPAVL
-283 TPQSANDS
+283 TPQSVNDS
-291 SADHYRDY
+291 SADHYKEY
-299 GHRQALLESAS
+299 APRQALLENAS
-310 HDSTPL
+310 HESTPL
-316 PHQFAVSPR
+316 PHQYASSPQAKYEY
-325 DRHDFQSPLPQHSH
+325 QSPSSQHSH
-339 YDTSNRSSRF
+339 HDATRKSSRF
-349 DYTNPFDEF
+349 DYPNPFDEL
-358 AAPQDKA
+358 AGSQGKA
-365 SKSSTPGNSG
+365 SKSSTPGAPA
-375 PVTTMPPELQAATAV
+375 PVNTMPTELPAATAI
-390 KIMQKSSAS
+390 KILQKTPAS
-399 AMSSPGNASDHK
+399 AISSPGNASDHQ
-411 RSSAYQS
+411 RPPSYQS
-418 PPVSAGPPRAR
+418 PIVNAEPIR
-429 PERYPSDTGRS
+429 PKSERYPSDTGRS

-446 TASHSDPHYEREHEH
+446 TTSHSDRRY
-461 GHGHGHENEREHEHE
+461 EHEHE
-476 YEHEHER
+476 YR
-483 EHERGQE
+483 
-490 YQPQHQQN
+490 QN
-498 KETVLDAI
+498 RETVSEAI
-506 TDLAEKADI
+506 EDLAEKADL
-515 EAQDALARAEQEE
+515 EAQEALARAEQEE
-528 AQARIAADLEDMMSA
+528 VQAQIAADLEDMMSA

-548 FQDSA
+548 FQESA
-553 EAAARNLSKELEK
+553 EAAARDIRKELDK
-566 EENADALEARYS
+566 EENAEALETQYS
-578 PEIAQ
+578 PEVAQ
-583 SIRHIVE
+583 AIRNIVE

-609 VVIEEPPT
+609 VVIEEPPA

-629 ISITMQ
+629 ISIAMQ

-645 RDEVILDIARLKKE
+645 RDDVILDIARLKKE

-747 LEESHP
+747 LEEPHP
-753 EQYGFALPPANTQ
+753 EQYGFALPPASTQ

-773 ILKTRA
+773 VLKTRA

-790 VGRGKTINIIWP
+790 VGRGKTISIIWP
-802 AVVMQKNIFKPGH
+802 AVVIQKNIFKPGH
-815 DRLVDTEKL
+815 DRLVDTERL

-963 SVMYHPATGMIVV
+963 SVMYHPATGMVVV
-976 GHPTRNSV
+976 GHPTRNSI

-1032 ANKGLLRSLDIL
+1032 ANKGMLRSLDML
-1044 ETPSCSSS
+1044 ENPSCSSS
-1052 SDEPSL
+1052 SDEQSL

-1066 KGVTAMTIKQ
+1066 KGVTAVTVKQ

-1089 GVDATDS
+1089 GVDATEA

-1105 ELPSTIVPEP
+1105 ELPNTIVPEL
-1115 HAAEEPAAPIK
+1115 HAQEDPAAPIK
-1126 IASRPSAK
+1126 IAARSSAK
-1134 EIATSHTTSSTSGQ
+1134 ETSPSNTTTIVASQEGHKRSG
-1148 EAQKRTSES
+1148 ELNA
-1157 IVPHLQNE
+1157 PHPQNE

-1170 IPVTPNN
+1170 LPVTPVN
-1177 QLEKSEKKA
+1177 QADKSEKKA

-1196 AAAAAEKLAIENAQP
+1196 AAAAAAAEKLATENSQL
-1211 NANSNSPR
+1211 NAGRNSPR
-1219 VDTVPTTKNAE
+1219 VDAIPSTKNAE
-1230 SRATISPSLQPTM
+1230 PKATASPAMQPIM
-1243 STESVQSAVR
+1243 SAESVQAAVR
-1253 QISSGLSEKLTAVI
+1253 QISTGLGDKLTAVVS
-1267 THELKDH
+1267 HELKDH
-1274 RGKVESEFRNRS
+1274 RTKVEAEFRTRS
-1286 DSYAKS
+1286 DTFAKS

-1307 TQAVLSR
+1307 TQAVLAR
-1314 TITDQFED
+1314 TVTDQFED
-1322 SVVPH
+1322 SVIPH
-1327 LSNLI
+1327 LSNLVTNHLGNLV

-1351 VNNQLQ
+1351 IQNQMQ
-1357 KTLPHAV
+1357 KTLPNAV
-1364 THALQKADLTKSIS
+1364 AQALNKGDLTKSIS
-1378 ERLAASVAMDMEE
+1378 DKLAASVALDMEE

-1401 TPIFSDMAVAS
+1401 TPIFSDMAIAA

-1430 FEQRHIVD
+1430 FEQRHIAD

-1443 QLTAIVSK
+1443 QLTTIVSK
-1451 LSDTVGEMAAAQ
+1451 LSDTVGEMAVAQ
-1463 TQFQEQM
+1463 TQFQERLL
-1470 AQMQLRMSQDRAPA
+1470 QMQHRVSQDRAPA
-1484 QPQPQPQVSQPVSN
+1484 QPQPAQPAQPAQPVSN
-1498 RAASY
+1498 RATSY
-1503 GSPSATSSSH
+1503 GSPSATSSNH

-1520 PGGNHSNAKDAE
+1520 PGSNHSTAKDNE
-1532 LQHLISNIA
+1532 LHQLINTVG

-1549 ETGLIR
+1549 ETGLVR
-1555 WIQLPRQ
+1555 WIQLPRK

-1569 IVKFD
+1569 LVKFD
-1574 PQIVRDMP
+1574 PQITQGMP
-1582 ALVSLSVASVLA
+1582 ALVSLSVASVIA

-1605 VTWVELVL
+1605 VSWVELVL

-1619 LPHITD
+1619 LPHVTD

-1630 VVPKIM
+1630 VIPKIM
-1636 ATFLERV
+1636 GTFLERV
-1643 EKLFMRISGR
+1643 EKLFMRISSR

-1667 HIATRI
+1667 HMATRI
-1673 QNYARNSNY
+1673 QNFARNSTY

>member
-1 MWARSPSPSQ
+1 
-11 FNSYT
+11 
-16 MASYHNSLNPPSGED
+16 MASYNNLNPHGGED
-31 HHNTHLQA
+31 QHTHLQA

-47 RNAQTHNDD
+47 RNAQTQNED
-56 PVPAPGPAAAAH
+56 PVPASAATH

-90 PSESPVTGLDDYPPP
+90 SAESPVTGLDDYPPP

-113 FGAHSHSHHPPGAIG
+113 FGHSHHPLGAIG
-128 SSLPPIGT
+128 SLPPIGT
-136 MPSNSASSAEQSVN
+136 MPSNSTTSADQSVN

-162 QNSQPHSQHSQG
+162 QNSQPHSQA
-174 SPAGSA
+174 SPSGSA

-185 GSSPHQAHATS
+185 GSSAHSTHA
-196 NSNPPPLH
+196 NHSNPPPLH

-216 LATLMKGNMQ
+216 LATLMKGNTQ
-226 NEGPAPRVEHQ
+226 NEAPASRLEHQ
-237 QPSSRDSWNMG
+237 QLNARDSWNSG

-277 SQPATL
+277 SQPPTL
-283 TPQSANDS
+283 TPQSGNDS
-291 SADHYRDY
+291 SADHFREFVP
-299 GHRQALLESAS
+299 RQAHLENAS

-316 PHQFAVSPR
+316 PHQFVPSPQMR
-325 DRHDFQSPLPQHSH
+325 YDYQSPSSQHSH
-339 YDTSNRSSRF
+339 HDATHRPGRF
-349 DYTNPFDEF
+349 DYTNPFEEF
-358 AAPQDKA
+358 AAPQGKA
-365 SKSSTPGNSG
+365 SKSSTPGTSG

-390 KIMQKSSAS
+390 KIIQKKTSAS
-399 AMSSPGNASDHK
+399 VISSPGNASDQK

-418 PPVSAGPPRAR
+418 PVVNTEPSRPR
-429 PERYPSDTGRS
+429 PERHPSDTGRS
-440 HGSPYT
+440 RGSPYT
-446 TASHSDPHYEREHEH
+446 TASHSDPLYEY
-461 GHGHGHENEREHEHE
+461 EHE
-476 YEHEHER
+476 YE
-483 EHERGQE
+483 
-490 YQPQHQQN
+490 QN

-506 TDLAEKADI
+506 TDLAEKADL
-515 EAQDALARAEQEE
+515 EAQDALARAEHEE
-528 AQARIAADLEDMMSA
+528 AQVHQIVADLEEVMSA
-543 KTDAE
+543 RTDAE
-548 FQDSA
+548 FQESA
-553 EAAARNLSKELEK
+553 EAAAGDISKELDK
-566 EENADALEARYS
+566 EEDADVMEARYS
-578 PEIAQ
+578 PEVTQ
-583 SIRHIVE
+583 TIRHIAE
-590 DTAHGPVADSWESA
+590 DTAHGLVADSWESA

-609 VVIEEPPT
+609 VVIEEPPA
-617 PVKVY
+617 PVKVF

-645 RDEVILDIARLKKE
+645 REEVILDIARLKKE

-747 LEESHP
+747 LEEPHP
-753 EQYGFALPPANTQ
+753 EQYGFALPPASTQ

-790 VGRGKTINIIWP
+790 VGRGKTISIIWP
-802 AVVMQKNIFKPGH
+802 AVVIQKNIFKPGH
-815 DRLVDTEKL
+815 DRLVDTERL

-984 YFLHLSAPK
+984 YLLHLSAPK

-1032 ANKGLLRSLDIL
+1032 ANKGLLRSLDML
-1044 ETPSCSSS
+1044 ESPSCSSS

-1066 KGVTAMTIKQ
+1066 KGVTAVTIKQ

-1105 ELPSTIVPEP
+1105 ELPNAIVPES
-1115 HAAEEPAAPIK
+1115 HTAEEPAAPVK
-1126 IASRPSAK
+1126 IATRSSVK
-1134 EIATSHTTSSTSGQ
+1134 EITASHITPSTSGQ
-1148 EAQKRTSES
+1148 ETHKRTSES
-1157 IVPHLQNE
+1157 GAPHLQSE

-1170 IPVTPNN
+1170 IPVTPVN
-1177 QLEKSEKKA
+1177 QLDKSEKKA

-1196 AAAAAEKLAIENAQP
+1196 AAAAAAAEKLAVENTQSTA
-1211 NANSNSPR
+1211 STNSPR
-1219 VDTVPTTKNAE
+1219 VDNIPTAKNAE
-1230 SRATISPSLQPTM
+1230 PRATISPSLQPTM
-1243 STESVQSAVR
+1243 SAESVQSAVR
-1253 QISSGLSEKLTAVI
+1253 QISTGLGEKLTAVI

-1401 TPIFSDMAVAS
+1401 TPIFSDLAVAS

-1443 QLTAIVSK
+1443 QLTAVVSK
-1451 LSDTVGEMAAAQ
+1451 LSGTIGELAAAQ
-1463 TQFQEQM
+1463 TQFQEQFV
-1470 AQMQLRMSQDRAPA
+1470 QMQLRMSQDRGPA
-1484 QPQPQPQVSQPVSN
+1484 QPQPQPQTAQPVPN

-1503 GSPSATSSSH
+1503 GSPSATSSNH

-1520 PGGNHSNAKDAE
+1520 PNSNHSNAKDAE
-1532 LQHLISNIA
+1532 LQHLISSIA

-1619 LPHITD
+1619 LPHVTD

-1643 EKLFMRISGR
+1643 EKLFMRISSR

-1673 QNYARNSNY
+1673 QNFARNSTY

>member
-1 MWARSPSPSQ
+1 
-11 FNSYT
+11 
-16 MASYHNSLNPPSGED
+16 MASYNHNLNPPSGED

-47 RNAQTHNDD
+47 RNAQTHNEDS
-56 PVPAPGPAAAAH
+56 VPASHPASHPAAAH

-73 FHSYNQAS
+73 FHSYNQAT

-90 PSESPVTGLDDYPPP
+90 SAESPVSGVDDYPPP
-105 AAPTPPTG
+105 AAPTPPTS
-113 FGAHSHSHHPPGAIG
+113 FGHSHHPPGVIG
-128 SSLPPIGT
+128 SFPPVGT
-136 MPSNSASSAEQSVN
+136 MSSNPASSADQSAN
-150 LLNLLKFSGAQG
+150 LLNLLKFSNAQSQAQS
-162 QNSQPHSQHSQG
+162 QNSQAHSHSQA
-174 SPAGSA
+174 SPA
-180 HALSF
+180 
-185 GSSPHQAHATS
+185 
-196 NSNPPPLH
+196 
-204 APVPIPADPQGL
+204 GL
-216 LATLMKGNMQ
+216 LATLMKGNVH
-226 NEGPAPRVEHQ
+226 NEVAPPRADHQ
-237 QPSSRDSWNMG
+237 QPNMRDTWNIG
-248 PPANTQ
+248 PPTNTQ

-291 SADHYRDY
+291 SADHYKDY
-299 GHRQALLESAS
+299 VPRQALLENAS

-316 PHQFAVSPR
+316 PRQFASSSPR
-325 DRHDFQSPLPQHSH
+325 SRYDCQSPPTRFGRHDATHGTGGFE
-339 YDTSNRSSRF
+339 
-349 DYTNPFDEF
+349 YTNPFEEF
-358 AAPQDKA
+358 VG
-365 SKSSTPGNSG
+365 SR
-375 PVTTMPPELQAATAV
+375 
-390 KIMQKSSAS
+390 AS
-399 AMSSPGNASDHK
+399 AVRMMEKTSTSAISSPGNASDHK

-418 PPVSAGPPRAR
+418 PAVNAEPVRHR
-429 PERYPSDTGRS
+429 PERYPSDAGRDR
-440 HGSPYT
+440 GSPYT
-446 TASHSDPHYEREHEH
+446 TGSHSDRLYEHE
-461 GHGHGHENEREHEHE
+461 N
-476 YEHEHER
+476 EHEHER
-483 EHERGQE
+483 EHEHEHEHEREHDHDHDDDHEHEDEQE
-490 YQPQHQQN
+490 N
-498 KETVLDAI
+498 DENRETVFEAI
-506 TDLAEKADI
+506 TDLAAKADL
-515 EAQDALARAEQEE
+515 EAQEALARAEHEE
-528 AQARIAADLEDMMSA
+528 AQAQIAADLDAMMNA

-548 FQDSA
+548 FLQSA
-553 EAAARNLSKELEK
+553 EAAARDINEELDKESNAGVLE
-566 EENADALEARYS
+566 ERYS
-578 PEIAQ
+578 PEMAHA
-583 SIRHIVE
+583 IRGVVE
-590 DTAHGPVADSWESA
+590 DTAHGAIADSWESA

-609 VVIEEPPT
+609 VVIEESPAT
-617 PVKVY
+617 VKVY

-635 DSFDEPRPQF
+635 NSFDEPRPQF
-645 RDEVILDIARLKKE
+645 RDEIILDIARLKKE

-747 LEESHP
+747 LEEPHP
-753 EQYGFALPPANTQ
+753 EQYGFALPPASTQ

-790 VGRGKTINIIWP
+790 VGRGKTISIIWP
-802 AVVMQKNIFKPGH
+802 AVVIQRNIFKPGH
-815 DRLVDTEKL
+815 DRLVDTERL

-870 DMNSDVRFPMPAHTS
+870 DLNSDVRFPMPAHTS

-963 SVMYHPATGMIVV
+963 SVMYHPAT
-976 GHPTRNSV
+976 
-984 YFLHLSAPK
+984 APK

-1006 KLVAKDS
+1006 N
-1013 SIPEPDST
+1013 
-1021 AVISGVREYSL
+1021 GVREYSL

-1044 ETPSCSSS
+1044 ENPSCSSS
-1052 SDEPSL
+1052 SDEQSL

-1066 KGVTAMTIKQ
+1066 KGVTALAIKQ

-1089 GVDATDS
+1089 GVDATDG

-1115 HAAEEPAAPIK
+1115 HAIEEPVVPIK
-1126 IASRPSAK
+1126 IATRPSVK
-1134 EIATSHTTSSTSGQ
+1134 ELAVTSVSGH
-1148 EAQKRTSES
+1148 ETPKRNGDSNAS
-1157 IVPHLQNE
+1157 HLQNE
-1165 RKESD
+1165 RKESEVP
-1170 IPVTPNN
+1170 IPSGN
-1177 QLEKSEKKA
+1177 QLDKSEKKA
-1186 RKKREKAAAA
+1186 RKKKEKAAAAA
-1196 AAAAAEKLAIENAQP
+1196 AAAAAEKLAAENALP
-1211 NANSNSPR
+1211 NASNVPAR
-1219 VDTVPTTKNAE
+1219 GDTIPTAKNTE
-1230 SRATISPSLQPTM
+1230 PKTTVSPSLQPTL
-1243 STESVQSAVR
+1243 SPESIQSAVR
-1253 QISSGLSEKLTAVI
+1253 QIAPGLGEKLTAVI

-1274 RGKVESEFRNRS
+1274 RSKVESEFRNRS

-1322 SVVPH
+1322 SVIPH

-1332 TKTIETQI
+1332 TKTIETQV

-1378 ERLAASVAMDMEE
+1378 ERLAASVALDMEQ

-1401 TPIFSDMAVAS
+1401 TPIFSDMAVAA
-1412 SRSLIQDVQRR
+1412 SRSLLQDVQRR
-1423 TAEQIQE
+1423 TAEQFQE
-1430 FEQRHIVD
+1430 FEQRHIMD

-1443 QLTAIVSK
+1443 KLTALVSK
-1451 LSDTVGEMAAAQ
+1451 LSDTVSEMASSQA
-1463 TQFQEQM
+1463 QFQERLV
-1470 AQMQLRMSQDRAPA
+1470 QMQLRISQDRGQNRT
-1484 QPQPQPQVSQPVSN
+1484 QPTQQPVPQQ
-1498 RAASY
+1498 AASY
-1503 GSPSATSSSH
+1503 GSPSATSSNH

-1520 PGGNHSNAKDAE
+1520 PGSNHTNPKDAE
-1532 LQHLISNIA
+1532 LQRLITSVA

-1613 NSLYSS
+1613 NSLYNS
-1619 LPHITD
+1619 LPHVTD

-1630 VVPKIM
+1630 VIPKIM
-1636 ATFLERV
+1636 STFLERV

-1653 APTDPMLP
+1653 APTDPMLQ
-1661 HLSNMT
+1661 HLSTMT
-1667 HIATRI
+1667 QMATRI
-1673 QNYARNSNY
+1673 RDFARNSAY

>member
-1 MWARSPSPSQ
+1 
-11 FNSYT
+11 
-16 MASYHNSLNPPSGED
+16 MASYNNLNPPSGD
-31 HHNTHLQA
+31 DQNAHLQA

-47 RNAQTHNDD
+47 RNAQTHSDD
-56 PVPAPGPAAAAH
+56 SVPASAAAH

-90 PSESPVTGLDDYPPP
+90 SAESPVTGLDDYPPP

-113 FGAHSHSHHPPGAIG
+113 FGHSHHPPGVIG
-128 SSLPPIGT
+128 SLPPIGT
-136 MPSNSASSAEQSVN
+136 MSSTNSTNSADQSVN

-162 QNSQPHSQHSQG
+162 QNSQPHSQPHSQA
-174 SPAGSA
+174 SPSGSA

-185 GSSPHQAHATS
+185 GSSPNQTHA
-196 NSNPPPLH
+196 NPPPLH
-204 APVPIPADPQGL
+204 APVPMPADPQGL

-226 NEGPAPRVEHQ
+226 NEVAAQRAEHQ
-237 QPSSRDSWNMG
+237 QPNIRDAWNIG
-248 PPANTQ
+248 PPTNTQ

-266 AQNDQPSTNES
+266 AQHDQPSTNES

-291 SADHYRDY
+291 STDHYKDY
-299 GHRQALLESAS
+299 VPRQALLENTS

-316 PHQFAVSPR
+316 PHQFASSPQAKY
-325 DRHDFQSPLPQHSH
+325 DYQSPSSQHSH
-339 YDTSNRSSRF
+339 HDATRRSSRF

-358 AAPQDKA
+358 AALQDKA
-365 SKSSTPGNSG
+365 SKASTPGTSG
-375 PVTTMPPELQAATAV
+375 PVTTMPTELPAATAV
-390 KIMQKSSAS
+390 KIIHKTSAS
-399 AMSSPGNASDHK
+399 AISSPGNASDHK
-411 RSSAYQS
+411 RPSAYHS
-418 PPVSAGPPRAR
+418 PVVNNEPTRPR

-440 HGSPYT
+440 RGSPYT
-446 TASHSDPHYEREHEH
+446 TTSHSDRLYD
-461 GHGHGHENEREHEHE
+461 HEHE
-476 YEHEHER
+476 
-483 EHERGQE
+483 
-490 YQPQHQQN
+490 QN
-498 KETVLDAI
+498 RETVLDAI
-506 TDLAEKADI
+506 TDLAEKADL
-515 EAQDALARAEQEE
+515 EAQEALARAEHQE
-528 AQARIAADLEDMMSA
+528 AQAQITANLEEMVNA
-543 KTDAE
+543 RTDAE
-548 FQDSA
+548 FQESA
-553 EAAARNLSKELEK
+553 EAAARNISKELEK
-566 EENADALEARYS
+566 EEHAEALEARYS
-578 PEIAQ
+578 PEVAQ
-583 SIRHIVE
+583 AIRDIVD
-590 DTAHGPVADSWESA
+590 DTAHGAVADSWESA

-609 VVIEEPPT
+609 VVIEESPA

-753 EQYGFALPPANTQ
+753 EQYGFALPPASTQ

-790 VGRGKTINIIWP
+790 VGRGKTISIIWP

-963 SVMYHPATGMIVV
+963 SVMYHSATGMIVV

-1044 ETPSCSSS
+1044 ENPSCSSS
-1052 SDEPSL
+1052 SDEQSL

-1066 KGVTAMTIKQ
+1066 KGVTAVTIKQ
-1076 ADLGWSKDNKVVL
+1076 TDLGWSKDNKVVL
-1089 GVDATDS
+1089 GVDATDG

-1105 ELPSTIVPEP
+1105 ELPSTVVPEP

-1126 IASRPSAK
+1126 IASRSAAK
-1134 EIATSHTTSSTSGQ
+1134 DSATTHTASSASGQ
-1148 EAQKRTSES
+1148 DTHKRTGES
-1157 IVPHLQNE
+1157 SAPHLLNE

-1170 IPVTPNN
+1170 IPVTPVN
-1177 QLEKSEKKA
+1177 QLDKSEKKA

-1196 AAAAAEKLAIENAQP
+1196 AAAAAEKLAAENTQS
-1211 NANSNSPR
+1211 NASSNSPR
-1219 VDTVPTTKNAE
+1219 VDTMPSTKNAE
-1230 SRATISPSLQPTM
+1230 PKVATSPSLQQTM
-1243 STESVQSAVR
+1243 STESVQAAVR
-1253 QISSGLSEKLTAVI
+1253 QISTGLSEKLTTVI

-1274 RGKVESEFRNRS
+1274 RSKVESEFRNRS

-1378 ERLAASVAMDMEE
+1378 ERLAASVALDMEE

-1423 TAEQIQE
+1423 TTEHIQE

-1463 TQFQEQM
+1463 TQFQERLV
-1470 AQMQLRMSQDRAPA
+1470 QMQLRMSQDRGPA
-1484 QPQPQPQVSQPVSN
+1484 QPQTAQPVPN
-1498 RAASY
+1498 QAASY
-1503 GSPSATSSSH
+1503 GSPSATSSNH
-1513 GNQLVPY
+1513 GNQLIPY
-1520 PGGNHSNAKDAE
+1520 PSGNHSNSTKDTE
-1532 LQHLISNIA
+1532 LQHLITSVA
-1541 SFMERGEY
+1541 SHMERGEY

-1605 VTWVELVL
+1605 VTWVEHVL
-1613 NSLYSS
+1613 NTLYSS

-1630 VVPKIM
+1630 VIPKIM
-1636 ATFLERV
+1636 GTFLERV

-1653 APTDPMLP
+1653 APSDPMLQ
-1661 HLSNMT
+1661 HLSTMT
-1667 HIATRI
+1667 HMAKRI
-1673 QNYARNSNY
+1673 QSFARNTTY

>member
-1 MWARSPSPSQ
+1 
-11 FNSYT
+11 
-16 MASYHNSLNPPSGED
+16 MATYNNLNPPSGED
-31 HHNTHLQA
+31 QNNHLQA

-47 RNAQTHNDD
+47 RNAQTHNEDS
-56 PVPAPGPAAAAH
+56 VPAPAQAH

-73 FHSYNQAS
+73 FHSYNQSS

-90 PSESPVTGLDDYPPP
+90 SAESPVTGLDDYLPP

-113 FGAHSHSHHPPGAIG
+113 FGHSHHPPGVIG
-128 SSLPPIGT
+128 GLPPIGT
-136 MPSNSASSAEQSVN
+136 MPSNSTSSAEQSVN

-162 QNSQPHSQHSQG
+162 QGQNSQPHSQA
-174 SPAGSA
+174 SPSGSA
-180 HALSF
+180 HTLSF
-185 GSSPHQAHATS
+185 GSSAHQSHA
-196 NSNPPPLH
+196 NNNPPPIH
-204 APVPIPADPQGL
+204 APVPMPADPQGL

-226 NEGPAPRVEHQ
+226 NEVAASRADHQQRADHLRDHQRADHQRVEHQRVEHQ
-237 QPSSRDSWNMG
+237 QPNIRDSWNVG
-248 PPANTQ
+248 PPATTQ
-254 EYLLNLLHRPKP
+254 DYLLNLLQRPKP
-266 AQNDQPSTNES
+266 AQNDQPSTNDS
-277 SQPATL
+277 SQPVTL

-299 GHRQALLESAS
+299 APRQALLENVSQ
-310 HDSTPL
+310 DSTPL
-316 PHQFAVSPR
+316 PHQFASSPQSKY
-325 DRHDFQSPLPQHSH
+325 DYQSPSQHSH
-339 YDTSNRSSRF
+339 HDATHKSSRF
-349 DYTNPFDEF
+349 DYTNPFEEF
-358 AAPQDKA
+358 DASQGKA
-365 SKSSTPGNSG
+365 SKSSTPGTSG
-375 PVTTMPPELQAATAV
+375 PVATAI
-390 KIMQKSSAS
+390 KIIQKPSTSAI
-399 AMSSPGNASDHK
+399 SSPGNASDHK

-418 PPVSAGPPRAR
+418 PIVNTEPTRPR

-440 HGSPYT
+440 RGSPYT
-446 TASHSDPHYEREHEH
+446 TASHSERIYNQEEQHE
-461 GHGHGHENEREHEHE
+461 EEEEEEEELE
-476 YEHEHER
+476 YD
-483 EHERGQE
+483 
-490 YQPQHQQN
+490 QN
-498 KETVLDAI
+498 KETVLEAI
-506 TDLAEKADI
+506 TNLAEKADL
-515 EAQDALARAEQEE
+515 EAQGALERAEQEE
-528 AQARIAADLEDMMSA
+528 VRAQIAADLEDMVSA
-543 KTDAE
+543 RTDAE
-548 FQDSA
+548 FQESA
-553 EAAARNLSKELEK
+553 EAAARNISKELNK
-566 EENADALEARYS
+566 EENAEVLETQYS
-578 PEIAQ
+578 PEVAQ
-583 SIRHIVE
+583 AIRDIVE

-609 VVIEEPPT
+609 VVIEEPLT
-617 PVKVY
+617 PVKVF

-645 RDEVILDIARLKKE
+645 REEVILDIARLKKE

-747 LEESHP
+747 LEEPHP

-790 VGRGKTINIIWP
+790 VGRGKTISIIWP
-802 AVVMQKNIFKPGH
+802 AVVIQKNIFKPGH
-815 DRLVDTEKL
+815 DRLVDTERL

-963 SVMYHPATGMIVV
+963 SVMYHPSTGMVVV

-1044 ETPSCSSS
+1044 ESPSCSSS
-1052 SDEPSL
+1052 SEEPSL

-1066 KGVTAMTIKQ
+1066 KGVTAVTIKQ

-1089 GVDATDS
+1089 GVDATDG

-1115 HAAEEPAAPIK
+1115 HATEEPAAPIK
-1126 IASRPSAK
+1126 IATRSSAK
-1134 EIATSHTTSSTSGQ
+1134 EITPSHTASSTFGQ
-1148 EAQKRTSES
+1148 EVHKRTGES
-1157 IVPHLQNE
+1157 SAPHLQIE

-1170 IPVTPNN
+1170 IPVTPVN
-1177 QLEKSEKKA
+1177 QLDKSEKKA

-1196 AAAAAEKLAIENAQP
+1196 AAAAAAAEKLAAENTQS
-1211 NANSNSPR
+1211 NVSSNSPR
-1219 VDTVPTTKNAE
+1219 GDNMPTTKNAE
-1230 SRATISPSLQPTM
+1230 PRATTEPSLQQTM
-1243 STESVQSAVR
+1243 SVESVQSAVR
-1253 QISSGLSEKLTAVI
+1253 QISTGLSEKLTAVI

-1378 ERLAASVAMDMEE
+1378 ERLAASVALDMEE

-1401 TPIFSDMAVAS
+1401 TPIFSDLAVSA
-1412 SRSLIQDVQRR
+1412 SRSLIQDVQRQ
-1423 TAEQIQE
+1423 TTEQIQD

-1443 QLTAIVSK
+1443 QLTALVSK

-1463 TQFQEQM
+1463 TQFQEQLL
-1470 AQMQLRMSQDRAPA
+1470 QMQLQSSQDRGPPA
-1484 QPQPQPQVSQPVSN
+1484 QPQPAQPVPN

-1503 GSPSATSSSH
+1503 GSPSATSSNH

-1520 PGGNHSNAKDAE
+1520 PNSNRSNAKDGE
-1532 LQHLISNIA
+1532 LQHLITNIA

-1594 EQLDGPHLRER
+1594 EQLDGPHLRDR
-1605 VTWVELVL
+1605 VTWVEIVL
-1613 NSLYSS
+1613 NSLYTS
-1619 LPHITD
+1619 LPHVTVCNPPLSADDPRINSLQD

-1636 ATFLERV
+1636 GTFLERV
-1643 EKLFMRISGR
+1643 EKLFMRISSR

-1673 QNYARNSNY
+1673 QNFARNSTY

>member
-1 MWARSPSPSQ
+1 
-11 FNSYT
+11 
-16 MASYHNSLNPPSGED
+16 MASYNSLNPPSGED
-31 HHNTHLQA
+31 QHTSQHHLQA

-47 RNAQTHNDD
+47 RNAQTQNNED
-56 PVPAPGPAAAAH
+56 PLPVSAAAH

-73 FHSYNQAS
+73 FHSYNQAT
-81 NPHDYYGQA
+81 NPHDYYGQGGD
-90 PSESPVTGLDDYPPP
+90 ESPVTGLDDYPPP

-113 FGAHSHSHHPPGAIG
+113 FGHPHSHHPPGVIG
-128 SSLPPIGT
+128 SLPPIGT
-136 MPSNSASSAEQSVN
+136 MPPNSSSAEQSAN
-150 LLNLLKFSGAQG
+150 LLNLLKFSGAHG
-162 QNSQPHSQHSQG
+162 QSSQPHSQG
-174 SPAGSA
+174 SPAGST
-180 HALSF
+180 HAPSY
-185 GSSPHQAHATS
+185 GSSPHQTHPNT

-226 NEGPAPRVEHQ
+226 PEVPGPRAEHQ
-237 QPSSRDSWNMG
+237 QQNNARDSWNIG
-248 PPANTQ
+248 PPPANTQ

-291 SADHYRDY
+291 SADHYREYPPRHTLFDN
-299 GHRQALLESAS
+299 AS

-316 PHQFAVSPR
+316 PQQFIPSPQLKYEY
-325 DRHDFQSPLPQHSH
+325 QSPPSQHSH
-339 YDTSNRSSRF
+339 HEAPHKSGRF
-349 DYTNPFDEF
+349 DYTNPFEEL
-358 AAPQDKA
+358 ASSQGKA
-365 SKSSTPGNSG
+365 SKSPTPGSSG
-375 PVTTMPPELQAATAV
+375 PVTTLPPELPAATTV
-390 KIMQKSSAS
+390 KIIQKSSAS
-399 AMSSPGNASDHK
+399 AISSPGNVSDHK
-411 RSSAYQS
+411 RSSAYHS
-418 PPVSAGPPRAR
+418 PVLNTEPRPR
-429 PERYPSDTGRS
+429 PERYSSDTGRS
-440 HGSPYT
+440 RESPYAA
-446 TASHSDPHYEREHEH
+446 ASHSGPL
-461 GHGHGHENEREHEHE
+461 
-476 YEHEHER
+476 YEHEPD
-483 EHERGQE
+483 QE
-490 YQPQHQQN
+490 DDHKQN
-498 KETVLDAI
+498 RETVLDAI
-506 TDLAEKADI
+506 TDLAEKADL
-515 EAQDALARAEQEE
+515 EARDALARAEQEE
-528 AQARIAADLEDMMSA
+528 AEAQEAHEAQAQIAADLEEMMNA
-543 KTDAE
+543 RTDAE
-548 FQDSA
+548 FQESA
-553 EAAARNLSKELEK
+553 EQAARDISKELEK
-566 EENADALEARYS
+566 EENAEVLETHYS
-578 PEIAQ
+578 PEVAQ
-583 SIRHIVE
+583 TIRDIVE

-609 VVIEEPPT
+609 VVIEEPPA

-790 VGRGKTINIIWP
+790 VGRGKTINIVWP

-815 DRLVDTEKL
+815 DRLVDTERL

-1044 ETPSCSSS
+1044 ESPSCSSS
-1052 SDEPSL
+1052 SEEPSL

-1066 KGVTAMTIKQ
+1066 KGVTAVTIKQ

-1089 GVDATDS
+1089 GVDATDA

-1105 ELPSTIVPEP
+1105 ELPNTIVPES
-1115 HAAEEPAAPIK
+1115 HTVDEPAAPIK
-1126 IASRPSAK
+1126 IATRSAVK
-1134 EIATSHTTSSTSGQ
+1134 EIAASNTTSSTSGQ
-1148 EAQKRTSES
+1148 ETHKRTGES
-1157 IVPHLQNE
+1157 NASHLQAE
-1165 RKESD
+1165 RKEAEA
-1170 IPVTPNN
+1170 PVTPVN
-1177 QLEKSEKKA
+1177 QLDKSEKKA

-1196 AAAAAEKLAIENAQP
+1196 AAAAAEKLAVENTQ
-1211 NANSNSPR
+1211 ANTSNNVSR
-1219 VDTVPTTKNAE
+1219 NDTMPTSKNSE
-1230 SRATISPSLQPTM
+1230 LKATSSPSVPPTM
-1243 STESVQSAVR
+1243 STESIQSAVR

-1267 THELKDH
+1267 THELRDH

-1378 ERLAASVAMDMEE
+1378 ERLAANVALDMEE

-1401 TPIFSDMAVAS
+1401 TPIFTDMAVAS

-1463 TQFQEQM
+1463 TQFQEQFV
-1470 AQMQLRMSQDRAPA
+1470 QMQLRISQQRELP
-1484 QPQPQPQVSQPVSN
+1484 QPQPQPTQPVSN

-1503 GSPSATSSSH
+1503 GSPSATSSNH
-1513 GNQLVPY
+1513 GNHSNQLVPY
-1520 PGGNHSNAKDAE
+1520 PNSNHSNAKDAE
-1532 LQHLISNIA
+1532 LQHLISSIA
-1541 SFMERGEY
+1541 PFMERGEF

-1613 NSLYSS
+1613 NSLYGS
-1619 LPHITD
+1619 LPHVTD
-1625 PAVRD
+1625 PAVRE

-1636 ATFLERV
+1636 ATVLERV
-1643 EKLFMRISGR
+1643 EKLFMRISSR

-1667 HIATRI
+1667 HVATRI
-1673 QNYARNSNY
+1673 QSYARNATY